1 MADIWDEV
9 EEVQEVQN
17 TPKQQPT
24 NDIWGEVEEVSTQ
37 PNLRLTGEVK
47 KYNESANPV
56 RNAIR
61 QIGRNTARFILPK
74 KAENWFLGSKE
85 DEEFLKKYNDDNVMS
100 YEDAAT
106 LYKQGLLSKDEFMK
120 NTGLRLKLD
129 SLKADAEYK
138 DVRNTNIGKGVVDIG
153 TAVIPF
159 GGGGKVA
166 TTVAG
171 KLTPY
176 LGKKIA
182 TEAAKGAIIGGKA
195 GLAHGVGYGLVDE
208 DINPLTQG
216 LVEGGIGLVG
226 GGLLGAGAGKLE
238 RTLRAKDIA
247 KRRATPIA
255 ERMTEVKPQVNQEVV
270 EQPIQQVDELA
281 ESVPQ
286 QTEQPKIN
294 LNTLKSNIRANK
306 FEQGN
311 LNDYMVVGKGKKG
324 YKSTIADPISY
335 DIEKSQR
342 DFNKIITEI
351 SKNPEK
357 LNDEAYLDDLQNRV
371 QQIIDRTP
379 YGETEEVSMPY
390 WEKFIK
396 AVDDGYNYNEFKLN
410 RGNKPQQL
418 EQVVPQTPDGYKR
431 LYRGLTQEYDPKYD
445 RAKLDNVNNYESWT
459 DNYDLAEAYGDNV
472 YYIDVPENSIA
483 KDIIDENPK
492 SMTYG
497 DRNLLYENDK
507 PVGIKNKSG
516 KEYLLYT
523 GHEEYPNIKYNKINK
538 PQQLD
543 EVIPEQVAEDTVEMV
558 SGETKTRSLP
568 QSVLEAKGT
577 PKEVKEIIKQDKP
590 TYQVM
595 HNQDLIKQATDEIA
609 GNFDNELIRL
619 SSAKDFD
626 ALDYEKSRQIAKN
639 LFGMGKYQQAVDL
652 IDNVSENATKKGQ
665 AIQALSLWSNMTP
678 EGAVYKAQKLVR
690 EYNKKHPKKQI
701 QLTDE
706 NIETIANLQQEALNT
721 TDELAKNQA
730 LARTAKYTADLIPK
744 EALQKLKAYRNIAM
758 LLNPK
763 TLGRNI
769 VGNVAFNTIDTGSK
783 GLASLIDRGLSKF
796 TGQRTRVAPQLGDY
810 FKGGLQGAKTGYQE
824 ALQGID
830 TRGLGQRFDLSSG
843 RTFQSKPMKALE
855 TALDVGLRVPDRA
868 FYEATFAESV
878 QNMMK
883 AQGLTEP
890 TQEILEQAERE
901 ALESVFQDKTKLSDF
916 ALGLRGG
923 INRIGTKDF
932 GLGDVLIPYAQTPA
946 NLTQQ
951 AINYSPLKPI
961 GLTSGALAKGVGS
974 GLKSAWDDRVLGF
987 IPNFKSGVKGGIE
1000 SLQDSAI
1007 NYFKDNQRQAS
1018 LDLARSLIGTGL
1030 IGGGY
1035 GLAKAGL
1042 TTPSQ
1047 FNENYTKNK
1056 KIREN
1061 LQPLGIR
1068 PDQIGDMWYAPFQPM
1083 SSPIATGT
1091 AMAYGENP
1099 LYAGLNTVVDQPY
1112 LQGVTRG
1119 LRDLQEGD
1127 WTKAATNVVASIPSQ
1142 FVPTFASQL
1151 AQSID
1156 PYQRET
1162 YDPNKLQ
1169 YGLNTAIAKIPFAS
1183 KTLPE
1188 KIDVTGQPIE
1198 RYSTKGGQKLF
1209 DIFLNPTFINKKT
1222 TDPVLSELKY
1232 IYDQT
1237 KETSHFMPSVDKK
1250 LEFTDVDGNLQNIVL
1265 TGREF
1270 SEYQRILGQRM
1281 YDEFNYVMDLPEYAN
1296 ADEYGKIE
1304 ILKKAKTLVKAEV
1317 DNEMWNKRNRNK
1329 KRSYTGG
1336 N

>member
-1 MADIWDEV
+1 MANIWDEV

-17 TPKQQPT
+17 TPQQQPT
-24 NDIWGEVEEVSTQ
+24 NDIWNEVEEVSTQ
-37 PNLRLTGEVK
+37 PVEEAPSPLLLTGEAK
-47 KYNESANPV
+47 KFEFHPVDFTKSLGKGFIHGVSSIGTGLGKRIANPIRRKLGKEELTDNEIENIYGKYLGLPEDKGAYKTGKV
-56 RNAIR
+56 VGEIAPYFLLPEARVAQLGTVGNAALTGAY
-61 QIGRNTARFILPK
+61 QGA
-74 KAENWFLGSKE
+74 LGSGLSSVAEKGFDAKE
-85 DEEFLKKYNDDNVMS
+85 NLKDI
-100 YEDAAT
+100 A
-106 LYKQGLLSKDEFMK
+106 
-120 NTGLRLKLD
+120 
-129 SLKADAEYK
+129 
-138 DVRNTNIGKGVVDIG
+138 IG
-153 TAVIPF
+153 TAV
-159 GGGGKVA
+159 GGALGGIAGKV
-166 TTVAG
+166 G
-171 KLTPY
+171 S
-176 LGKKIA
+176 
-182 TEAAKGAIIGGKA
+182 
-195 GLAHGVGYGLVDE
+195 
-208 DINPLTQG
+208 
-216 LVEGGIGLVG
+216 
-226 GGLLGAGAGKLE
+226 KLE
-238 RTLRAKDIA
+238 RMQRAKDIA
-247 KRRATPIA
+247 KRRATPLA
-255 ERMTEVKPQVNQEVV
+255 DRMTEEQLNRLTDPKV
-270 EQPIQQVDELA
+270 EQNKNAILDYETMPNSELDYRTLTDDELELLTRPNEPIQIETIQPEKSQINQQIADNINNKINNTLEKIKNHENTVLEINQKYGGIDNLRKELA
-281 ESVPQ
+281 MQMDEYGRVSDTDMQQIFDRYLAEQRELANDPYFDYASNIDRRTKKMSATWEKPPKKYTQQGQAQIEEVLPTTQEKNVVPTRSVQQFNDVVESVPQ
-286 QTEQPKIN
+286 Q
-294 LNTLKSNIRANK
+294 
-306 FEQGN
+306 
-311 LNDYMVVGKGKKG
+311 
-324 YKSTIADPISY
+324 
-335 DIEKSQR
+335 
-342 DFNKIITEI
+342 
-351 SKNPEK
+351 
-357 LNDEAYLDDLQNRV
+357 
-371 QQIIDRTP
+371 
-379 YGETEEVSMPY
+379 
-390 WEKFIK
+390 
-396 AVDDGYNYNEFKLN
+396 
-410 RGNKPQQL
+410 
-418 EQVVPQTPDGYKR
+418 
-431 LYRGLTQEYDPKYD
+431 
-445 RAKLDNVNNYESWT
+445 LDN
-459 DNYDLAEAYGDNV
+459 
-472 YYIDVPENSIA
+472 
-483 KDIIDENPK
+483 
-492 SMTYG
+492 
-497 DRNLLYENDK
+497 
-507 PVGIKNKSG
+507 
-516 KEYLLYT
+516 
-523 GHEEYPNIKYNKINK
+523 
-538 PQQLD
+538 
-543 EVIPEQVAEDTVEMV
+543 VIPEQVVEDTAKMV

-577 PKEVKEIIKQDKP
+577 PKEVKNIINENP
-590 TYQVM
+590 ATYEVLK
-595 HNQDLIKQATDEIA
+595 NKDLTAQASKELA

-721 TDELAKNQA
+721 TDEIAKNQA

-744 EALQKLKAYRNIAM
+744 EALQKLKAYRNISM

-769 VGNVAFNTIDTGSK
+769 VGNVVFNTADTISKAIASPID
-783 GLASLIDRGLSKF
+783 SLIGLT
-796 TGQRTRVAPQLGDY
+796 TGQKTRVAPQLGSY
-810 FKGGLQGAKTGYQE
+810 FKGGLQGLAKGSSE

-830 TRGLGQRFDLSSG
+830 TRGLGQRFDLGSG
-843 RTFQSKPMKALE
+843 RTFVGGNTERTTIADIINAQQGNKLDTTKQYFKELLPKSRLGQAITQRSLQPLKNIPSDLMNSLE
-855 TALDVGLRVPDRA
+855 TALDVGLRTPDRA

-883 AQGLTEP
+883 AQGLTKP

-901 ALESVFQDKTKLSDF
+901 ALESVFQDKSKLSDF

-923 INRIGTKDF
+923 INRLGTKDF

-951 AINYSPLKPI
+951 AINYSPLKPM
-961 GLTSGALAKGVGS
+961 GLTGGALAKGVGS

-1018 LDLARSLIGTGL
+1018 LDLARALAGSIL

-1047 FNENYTKNK
+1047 FDENYTKNK

-1068 PDQIGDMWYAPFQPM
+1068 PDQLGDMWYAPFQPM

-1142 FVPTFASQL
+1142 FMSTFAGQL
-1151 AQSID
+1151 AQTID

-1162 YDPNKLQ
+1162 YDPNKLK
-1169 YGLNTAIAKIPFAS
+1169 YGLNSAIAKVPFAS

-1237 KETSHFMPSVDKK
+1237 KETSHFMPSVYKK
-1250 LEFTDVDGNLQNIVL
+1250 LKFNDVDGNPQKIVL

-1270 SEYQRILGQRM
+1270 SEYQRRLGQRM

-1296 ADEYGKIE
+1296 ADEYGKIK
-1304 ILKKAKTLVKAEV
+1304 ILENAKKLVKAEV
-1317 DNEMWNKRNRNK
+1317 DNEMWNKRIRNK

>member
-1 MADIWDEV
+1 MAITITDEELDLFNKNGFTDDDVRATV
-9 EEVQEVQN
+9 ENYRSQGLDDNAIRAKVQSKIDSWNTHQN
-17 TPKQQPT
+17 VKQPINNTQV
-24 NDIWGEVEEVSTQ
+24 EVEEVSTQ

-106 LYKQGLLSKDEFMK
+106 LYKQGLISKDEFMK

-129 SLKADAEYK
+129 SLKADAEYR
-138 DVRNTNIGKGVVDIG
+138 DVRNTNIGKGAVDIG
-153 TAVIPF
+153 TAAIPF

-171 KLTPY
+171 TLTPY
-176 LGKKIA
+176 LGRKIA
-182 TEAAKGAIIGGKA
+182 TEAAKGAVIGSKA

-216 LVEGGIGLVG
+216 LVEGGIGTVG
-226 GGLLGAGAGKLE
+226 GGLLGVGAGKLE

-247 KRRATPIA
+247 KRRTTPLA
-255 ERMTEVKPQVNQEVV
+255 DRMTEEQLERFTRPEIKPSQYGVSEINTEQNKAIAEQMQKSIQAEEELLREYKTVRADLVKKYGSVENLKAQAVKDLPDETQYGMVSEAINDYRNLIAYEQELGNARYISTNIKPTSTREGVIVENISKGTKQQPVKKVAQQPQV
-270 EQPIQQVDELA
+270 A
-281 ESVPQ
+281 
-286 QTEQPKIN
+286 
-294 LNTLKSNIRANK
+294 
-306 FEQGN
+306 
-311 LNDYMVVGKGKKG
+311 
-324 YKSTIADPISY
+324 
-335 DIEKSQR
+335 
-342 DFNKIITEI
+342 
-351 SKNPEK
+351 
-357 LNDEAYLDDLQNRV
+357 
-371 QQIIDRTP
+371 
-379 YGETEEVSMPY
+379 
-390 WEKFIK
+390 
-396 AVDDGYNYNEFKLN
+396 
-410 RGNKPQQL
+410 
-418 EQVVPQTPDGYKR
+418 
-431 LYRGLTQEYDPKYD
+431 
-445 RAKLDNVNNYESWT
+445 
-459 DNYDLAEAYGDNV
+459 
-472 YYIDVPENSIA
+472 
-483 KDIIDENPK
+483 
-492 SMTYG
+492 
-497 DRNLLYENDK
+497 
-507 PVGIKNKSG
+507 
-516 KEYLLYT
+516 
-523 GHEEYPNIKYNKINK
+523 
-538 PQQLD
+538 QQLD
-543 EVIPEQVAEDTVEMV
+543 EVIPKQVAEDTTKMV

-577 PKEVKEIIKQDKP
+577 PKEVKEIIKQDVP

-609 GNFDNELIRL
+609 SNFDDELIRL

-639 LFGMGKYQQAVDL
+639 LFSMGKYQQAVDL

-721 TDELAKNQA
+721 TDEIAKNQA
-730 LARTAKYTADLIPK
+730 LARTAKYTTDLIPK

-810 FKGGLQGAKTGYQE
+810 FKGGLQGAKTGYKE

-830 TRGLGQRFDLSSG
+830 TRGLGQRFDLNSG
-843 RTFQSKPMKALE
+843 RTFQSKPMQALE
-855 TALDVGLRVPDRA
+855 TVLDVGLRVPDRA

-901 ALESVFQDKTKLSDF
+901 ALESVFQDKTMLSDF

-951 AINYSPLKPI
+951 AINYSPL
-961 GLTSGALAKGVGS
+961 GALKGVYNLSQG
-974 GLKSAWDDRVLGF
+974 
-987 IPNFKSGVKGGIE
+987 
-1000 SLQDSAI
+1000 
-1007 NYFKDNQRQAS
+1007 NQRQAS

-1047 FNENYTKNK
+1047 FDENYTKNK

-1142 FVPTFASQL
+1142 FVPTFAGQL

-1169 YGLNTAIAKIPFAS
+1169 YGLNSAIAKVPFAS

-1250 LEFTDVDGNLQNIVL
+1250 LEFTDVDGNPQKIVL

-1270 SEYQRILGQRM
+1270 SEYQRRLGQRM

-1296 ADEYGKIE
+1296 ADEYGKIK
-1304 ILKKAKTLVKAEV
+1304 ILENAKKLVKAEV

>member
-1 MADIWDEV
+1 MANIWDEV
-9 EEVQEVQN
+9 EEVQEAQN
-17 TPKQQPT
+17 NPQQQPT
-24 NDIWGEVEEVSTQ
+24 NDIWGEVEEVSMQ
-37 PNLRLTGEVK
+37 PVEQATPVLTGGIEQKVIPNWDKKGRIYYTDEQGNRIKSNVPLSRKIGNKLRATGYNVK
-47 KYNESANPV
+47 DWLTTDVGEKAKERRKAVAMLVSAPLG
-56 RNAIR
+56 
-61 QIGRNTARFILPK
+61 IGRGITGMALSGG
-74 KAENWFLGSKE
+74 LGSGVYSGSE
-85 DEEFLKKYNDDNVMS
+85 QAIEGEFKP
-100 YEDAAT
+100 
-106 LYKQGLLSKDEFMK
+106 KQLL
-120 NTGLRLKLD
+120 
-129 SLKADAEYK
+129 A
-138 DVRNTNIGKGVVDIG
+138 DIG
-153 TAVIPF
+153 IGAGL
-159 GGGGKVA
+159 GGALGLGGKYIAKPIIDKIAKGKVA
-166 TTVAG
+166 
-171 KLTPY
+171 
-176 LGKKIA
+176 
-182 TEAAKGAIIGGKA
+182 KA
-195 GLAHGVGYGLVDE
+195 
-208 DINPLTQG
+208 
-216 LVEGGIGLVG
+216 
-226 GGLLGAGAGKLE
+226 
-238 RTLRAKDIA
+238 
-247 KRRATPIA
+247 
-255 ERMTEVKPQVNQEVV
+255 KPQVNQEVI
-270 EQPIQQVDELA
+270 EQPIQQIDDVIEETVPIQQVDEVV

-286 QTEQPKIN
+286 Q
-294 LNTLKSNIRANK
+294 
-306 FEQGN
+306 
-311 LNDYMVVGKGKKG
+311 
-324 YKSTIADPISY
+324 
-335 DIEKSQR
+335 
-342 DFNKIITEI
+342 
-351 SKNPEK
+351 
-357 LNDEAYLDDLQNRV
+357 LDD
-371 QQIIDRTP
+371 
-379 YGETEEVSMPY
+379 
-390 WEKFIK
+390 
-396 AVDDGYNYNEFKLN
+396 
-410 RGNKPQQL
+410 
-418 EQVVPQTPDGYKR
+418 
-431 LYRGLTQEYDPKYD
+431 
-445 RAKLDNVNNYESWT
+445 
-459 DNYDLAEAYGDNV
+459 
-472 YYIDVPENSIA
+472 
-483 KDIIDENPK
+483 
-492 SMTYG
+492 
-497 DRNLLYENDK
+497 
-507 PVGIKNKSG
+507 
-516 KEYLLYT
+516 
-523 GHEEYPNIKYNKINK
+523 
-538 PQQLD
+538 
-543 EVIPEQVAEDTVEMV
+543 VIPEQVVEDTVKIV

-577 PKEVKEIIKQDKP
+577 PKEVKEIIKQDMP

-595 HNQDLIKQATDEIA
+595 HNKDLIKQATDEIA

-706 NIETIANLQQEALNT
+706 NIETIASLQQEALNT

-769 VGNVAFNTIDTGSK
+769 VGNLVFNTADTISKAIASPID
-783 GLASLIDRGLSKF
+783 SLIGLT
-796 TGQRTRVAPQLGDY
+796 TGQKTRVAPQLGSY
-810 FKGGLQGAKTGYQE
+810 FKGGLQGLLKGSSE

-843 RTFQSKPMKALE
+843 RTFVGGNTERTTIADIINAQQGNKLDTTKQYFQELLPKSRIGQAITQRSLQPLKQIPSDFMNSLE
-855 TALDVGLRVPDRA
+855 TALDIGLRPPDRA

-883 AQGLTEP
+883 ASEP
-890 TQEILEQAERE
+890 QREIARAELQKKLARAKSEKSIERINKKLSELDIPSRKILEQAERE
-901 ALESVFQDKTKLSDF
+901 ALESVFQDKSMLSDF

-923 INRIGTKDF
+923 INRLGTKDF

-951 AINYSPLKPI
+951 AINYSPL
-961 GLTSGALAKGVGS
+961 GALKGVYNLSQG
-974 GLKSAWDDRVLGF
+974 
-987 IPNFKSGVKGGIE
+987 
-1000 SLQDSAI
+1000 
-1007 NYFKDNQRQAS
+1007 NQRQAS

-1047 FNENYTKNK
+1047 FDENYTKNK

-1068 PDQIGDMWYAPFQPM
+1068 PDQLGDMWYAPFQPM

-1142 FVPTFASQL
+1142 FVPTFAGQL

-1169 YGLNTAIAKIPFAS
+1169 YGLNTAIAKVPFAS

-1250 LEFTDVDGNLQNIVL
+1250 LEFVDVDGNPQKIVL

-1270 SEYQRILGQRM
+1270 SEYQRRLGQRM

-1296 ADEYGKIE
+1296 ADEYGKIK
-1304 ILKKAKTLVKAEV
+1304 ILENAKKLVKAEV

>member
-1 MADIWDEV
+1 MANIWDDV
-9 EEVQEVQN
+9 EEIQN
-17 TPKQQPT
+17 TPQQQPT

-37 PNLRLTGEVK
+37 PVEQATPVLTGGIEQKVIPNWDK
-47 KYNESANPV
+47 KGRIYYTDEQGNRIKSNVPLSRKISNQLRATGYNIKDWLTTDVGEKAKERRKAVAMLVSAPLG
-56 RNAIR
+56 
-61 QIGRNTARFILPK
+61 IGRGITGMALSGG
-74 KAENWFLGSKE
+74 LGSGTYSGAEQLIDTGKISPMQT
-85 DEEFLKKYNDDNVMS
+85 LKDT
-100 YEDAAT
+100 AIGA
-106 LYKQGLLSKDEFMK
+106 GLGGAL
-120 NTGLRLKLD
+120 GL
-129 SLKADAEYK
+129 
-138 DVRNTNIGKGVVDIG
+138 
-153 TAVIPF
+153 
-159 GGGGKVA
+159 GGKYIA
-166 TTVAG
+166 
-171 KLTPY
+171 KPIID
-176 LGKKIA
+176 KIA
-182 TEAAKGAIIGGKA
+182 KGKVTKA
-195 GLAHGVGYGLVDE
+195 
-208 DINPLTQG
+208 
-216 LVEGGIGLVG
+216 
-226 GGLLGAGAGKLE
+226 
-238 RTLRAKDIA
+238 
-247 KRRATPIA
+247 
-255 ERMTEVKPQVNQEVV
+255 KPQVNQEVI
-270 EQPIQQVDELA
+270 EQPIQQVDEVV

-311 LNDYMVVGKGKKG
+311 LKDYMVVNKGKKG

-335 DIEKSQR
+335 DVENSQR
-342 DFNKIITEI
+342 DFNRIITEI

-357 LNDEAYLDDLQNRV
+357 LNEVGYLDELENRV

-379 YGETEEVSMPY
+379 YGETEEVAMPY
-390 WEKFIK
+390 WEKLWK
-396 AVDDGYNYNEFKLN
+396 AVDDGNNYNEFKLN
-410 RGNKPQQL
+410 
-418 EQVVPQTPDGYKR
+418 
-431 LYRGLTQEYDPKYD
+431 
-445 RAKLDNVNNYESWT
+445 
-459 DNYDLAEAYGDNV
+459 
-472 YYIDVPENSIA
+472 
-483 KDIIDENPK
+483 
-492 SMTYG
+492 
-497 DRNLLYENDK
+497 
-507 PVGIKNKSG
+507 SG
-516 KEYLLYT
+516 K
-523 GHEEYPNIKYNKINK
+523 KS
-538 PQQLD
+538 QQLD
-543 EVIPEQVAEDTVEMV
+543 EVIPEQVVEDTAKMV

-577 PKEVKEIIKQDKP
+577 PKEVKKIIKQDMP

-609 GNFDNELIRL
+609 SNFDDELIRL

-744 EALQKLKAYRNIAM
+744 EALQKLKAYRNISM

-769 VGNVAFNTIDTGSK
+769 VGNLVFNTADTISKAIASPID
-783 GLASLIDRGLSKF
+783 SLIGLT
-796 TGQRTRVAPQLGDY
+796 TGQKTRVAPQLGSY
-810 FKGGLQGAKTGYQE
+810 FKGGLQGLVKGSSE

-830 TRGLGQRFDLSSG
+830 TRGLGQRFDLGSG
-843 RTFQSKPMKALE
+843 RTFVGGNTERTTIADIINAQQGNKLDTTKQYFQELLPKSRIGQAITQRSLQPLKNIPSDLMNSLE
-855 TALDVGLRVPDRA
+855 TSLDIGLRTPDRA

-878 QNMMK
+878 ENMMK
-883 AQGLTEP
+883 ASESQREIARAELQKKLARAKSEKSIERINKQLSELDIP
-890 TQEILEQAERE
+890 TQEILEQAEQE
-901 ALESVFQDKTKLSDF
+901 ALESVFQDKSMLSDF

-951 AINYSPLKPI
+951 AINYSPL
-961 GLTSGALAKGVGS
+961 GALKGIYNLSQG
-974 GLKSAWDDRVLGF
+974 
-987 IPNFKSGVKGGIE
+987 
-1000 SLQDSAI
+1000 
-1007 NYFKDNQRQAS
+1007 NQRQAS

-1047 FNENYTKNK
+1047 FDENYTKNK

-1068 PDQIGDMWYAPFQPM
+1068 PDQLGDMWYAPFQPM

-1156 PYQRET
+1156 SYQRET

-1188 KIDVTGQPIE
+1188 KIDVTGQPVE

-1250 LEFTDVDGNLQNIVL
+1250 LEFTDVDGNPQKIVL

-1270 SEYQRILGQRM
+1270 SEYQRRLGQRM

-1296 ADEYGKIE
+1296 ADEYGKIK
-1304 ILKKAKTLVKAEV
+1304 ILENAKKLVKAEV

>member
-1 MADIWDEV
+1 MANIWDEV
-9 EEVQEVQN
+9 EEIKEVQN
-17 TPKQQPT
+17 TPQQQPT
-24 NDIWGEVEEVSTQ
+24 NDIWSDVEEVKTQ
-37 PNLRLTGEVK
+37 PIK
-47 KYNESANPV
+47 QPV
-56 RNAIR
+56 RQTRTYPNQPIKNMTEEEFKKNVDKIYDIPQVDMPQRGVLVNSDGVIQGGVEQKVIPNWDKKGRIYYTDEQGNRIKSNVPLSRKIGNQLRATGYNIKDWLTTDVGEKAKER
-61 QIGRNTARFILPK
+61 RKAVAMLVSAPLGIGRGITGMALSGG
-74 KAENWFLGSKE
+74 LGSGVYSGAE
-85 DEEFLKKYNDDNVMS
+85 QAIEGEFKP
-100 YEDAAT
+100 
-106 LYKQGLLSKDEFMK
+106 KQLL
-120 NTGLRLKLD
+120 
-129 SLKADAEYK
+129 A
-138 DVRNTNIGKGVVDIG
+138 DIG
-153 TAVIPF
+153 IGAGL
-159 GGGGKVA
+159 GGALGLGGKYIAKPIIDKIAKGKVA
-166 TTVAG
+166 
-171 KLTPY
+171 
-176 LGKKIA
+176 
-182 TEAAKGAIIGGKA
+182 KA
-195 GLAHGVGYGLVDE
+195 
-208 DINPLTQG
+208 
-216 LVEGGIGLVG
+216 
-226 GGLLGAGAGKLE
+226 
-238 RTLRAKDIA
+238 
-247 KRRATPIA
+247 
-255 ERMTEVKPQVNQEVV
+255 KPQVNQEVI
-270 EQPIQQVDELA
+270 EQPVQQVDEVV

-286 QTEQPKIN
+286 QIEQPKVN

-311 LNDYMVVGKGKKG
+311 LKDYMVVGKGKKG

-335 DIEKSQR
+335 DVENSQR
-342 DFNKIITEI
+342 DFNRIITEI

-357 LNDEAYLDDLQNRV
+357 LNEAGYLDELENRV

-379 YGETEEVSMPY
+379 YGETEEVAMPY
-390 WEKFIK
+390 WEKLWK
-396 AVDDGYNYNEFKLN
+396 AVDDGNNYNKFKLN
-410 RGNKPQQL
+410 
-418 EQVVPQTPDGYKR
+418 
-431 LYRGLTQEYDPKYD
+431 
-445 RAKLDNVNNYESWT
+445 
-459 DNYDLAEAYGDNV
+459 
-472 YYIDVPENSIA
+472 
-483 KDIIDENPK
+483 
-492 SMTYG
+492 
-497 DRNLLYENDK
+497 
-507 PVGIKNKSG
+507 SG
-516 KEYLLYT
+516 
-523 GHEEYPNIKYNKINK
+523 NK

-543 EVIPEQVAEDTVEMV
+543 EVIPEQVVEDTAKMV

-577 PKEVKEIIKQDKP
+577 PKEVKEIIKQDMP

-595 HNQDLIKQATDEIA
+595 HNQDLIKQATDEIT

-639 LFGMGKYQQAVDL
+639 LFSMGKYQQAVDL

-690 EYNKKHPKKQI
+690 EYNKKHLKKQI
-701 QLTDE
+701 KLTDK

-730 LARTAKYTADLIPK
+730 LARSAKYISELVPK
-744 EALQKLKAYRNIAM
+744 NALQKLKAYRNIAL

-769 VGNVAFNTIDTGSK
+769 VGNALFNAIDTGAK
-783 GLASLIDRGLSKF
+783 ALAVPIDRAIGLIPDNRFFNTVAK
-796 TGQRTRVAPQLGDY
+796 TRVAPSLKTYG
-810 FKGGLQGAKTGYQE
+810 KGLVEGAKTGYQE

-830 TRGLGQRFDLSSG
+830 TRGLGQRFDLGSG
-843 RTFQSKPMKALE
+843 RTFQSKPMQALE
-855 TALDVGLRVPDRA
+855 TVLDVGLRTPDRA

-883 AQGLTEP
+883 VQGLTKP
-890 TQEILEQAERE
+890 TQEILEQAEQE
-901 ALESVFQDKTKLSDF
+901 ALEAVFQNQSKLSDA
-916 ALGLRGG
+916 ALKTRRAL
-923 INRIGTKDF
+923 NTLGTNDF

-946 NLTQQ
+946 NLAQQ
-951 AINYSPLKPI
+951 GINYSPF
-961 GLTSGALAKGVGS
+961 GAIKGIANLAQG
-974 GLKSAWDDRVLGF
+974 
-987 IPNFKSGVKGGIE
+987 
-1000 SLQDSAI
+1000 
-1007 NYFKDNQRQAS
+1007 NQRQAS
-1018 LDLARSLIGTGL
+1018 LDFARSLLGTGL

-1035 GLAKAGL
+1035 GLSKAGL
-1042 TTPSQ
+1042 MTPSQ
-1047 FNENYTKNK
+1047 FDENYQTNK

-1068 PDQIGDMWYAPFQPM
+1068 PDQLGDMWYAPFQPM
-1083 SSPIATGT
+1083 SIPLAVGN
-1091 AMAYGENP
+1091 AAAYGKDP
-1099 LYAGLNTVVDQPY
+1099 LQAGINTVVDLPF
-1112 LQGVTRG
+1112 LQGISRG
-1119 LRDLQEGD
+1119 LRDLQEGNY
-1127 WTKAATNVVASIPSQ
+1127 AQAGINVASSIPSQ
-1142 FVPTFASQL
+1142 FVPTLGSQFAQT
-1151 AQSID
+1151 ID

-1169 YGLNTAIAKIPFAS
+1169 YGLNTAIAKVPFAS

-1250 LEFTDVDGNLQNIVL
+1250 LEFTDVDGNPQKIVL

-1270 SEYQRILGQRM
+1270 SEYQRRLGQRM

-1296 ADEYGKIE
+1296 ADEYGKIK
-1304 ILKKAKTLVKAEV
+1304 ILENAKKLVKAEV

>member
-1 MADIWDEV
+1 MANIWDEV

-17 TPKQQPT
+17 TPQQQPT

-37 PNLRLTGEVK
+37 PNLKLTGEVK
-47 KYNESANPV
+47 KYNENANPV

-106 LYKQGLLSKDEFMK
+106 LYKQGLISKDEFMK

-129 SLKADAEYK
+129 SLKADAEYR
-138 DVRNTNIGKGVVDIG
+138 DVRNTNIGKGAVDIG
-153 TAVIPF
+153 TAAIPF

-195 GLAHGVGYGLVDE
+195 GLVHGVGYGLVDE

-238 RTLRAKDIA
+238 RMQRAKDIA
-247 KRRATPIA
+247 KRRQIPLAD
-255 ERMTEVKPQVNQEVV
+255 RMTEEQLERFTRPEIKPSQYGVSEINTEQNKAIAEQMQKSIQAEEELLREYKTVRADLVKKYGSVENLKAQAVKDLPDETQYGMVSEAINDYRNLIAYEQELGNARYISTNIKPTSTREGVIVENISKGTKQQPVEKVAQQPQV
-270 EQPIQQVDELA
+270 A
-281 ESVPQ
+281 
-286 QTEQPKIN
+286 
-294 LNTLKSNIRANK
+294 
-306 FEQGN
+306 
-311 LNDYMVVGKGKKG
+311 
-324 YKSTIADPISY
+324 
-335 DIEKSQR
+335 
-342 DFNKIITEI
+342 
-351 SKNPEK
+351 
-357 LNDEAYLDDLQNRV
+357 
-371 QQIIDRTP
+371 
-379 YGETEEVSMPY
+379 
-390 WEKFIK
+390 
-396 AVDDGYNYNEFKLN
+396 
-410 RGNKPQQL
+410 
-418 EQVVPQTPDGYKR
+418 
-431 LYRGLTQEYDPKYD
+431 
-445 RAKLDNVNNYESWT
+445 
-459 DNYDLAEAYGDNV
+459 
-472 YYIDVPENSIA
+472 
-483 KDIIDENPK
+483 
-492 SMTYG
+492 
-497 DRNLLYENDK
+497 
-507 PVGIKNKSG
+507 
-516 KEYLLYT
+516 
-523 GHEEYPNIKYNKINK
+523 
-538 PQQLD
+538 QQLD
-543 EVIPEQVAEDTVEMV
+543 EVIPEQVVEDTAKMV
-558 SGETKTRSLP
+558 SRETKTRSLP

-577 PKEVKEIIKQDKP
+577 PKEVKEIIKQDMP

-609 GNFDNELIRL
+609 NNFDNELIRL

-701 QLTDE
+701 QLTNE

-843 RTFQSKPMKALE
+843 RTFQSKPMQALE
-855 TALDVGLRVPDRA
+855 TVLDVGLRVPDRA

-883 AQGLTEP
+883 AQGLTKP
-890 TQEILEQAERE
+890 TQEILEQAEQE
-901 ALESVFQDKTKLSDF
+901 ALESVFQNKSMLSDF

-961 GLTSGALAKGVGS
+961 GLTSGALAKGIGS
-974 GLKSAWDDRVLGF
+974 GLKSAWDDRVLGV
-987 IPNFKSGVKGGIE
+987 IPNIKSGAKNTIE

-1018 LDLARSLIGTGL
+1018 LDLARALAGSILIGS
-1030 IGGGY
+1030 GY

-1047 FNENYTKNK
+1047 FDENYTKNK

-1068 PDQIGDMWYAPFQPM
+1068 PDQLGDMWYAPFQPM

-1142 FVPTFASQL
+1142 FVPTLASQF

-1250 LEFTDVDGNLQNIVL
+1250 LEFTDIDGNPQKIVL

-1270 SEYQRILGQRM
+1270 SEYQRRLGQRM

>member
-1 MADIWDEV
+1 MANIWDEV

-17 TPKQQPT
+17 TPQQQPT

-37 PNLRLTGEVK
+37 PVEQATPVLTGGIEQKVIPNWDK
-47 KYNESANPV
+47 KGRIYYTDEQGNRIKSNVPLSRKIGNQLRATGYNIKDWLTTDVGEKAKERRKAVAMLVSAPLG
-56 RNAIR
+56 
-61 QIGRNTARFILPK
+61 IGRGITGMALSGG
-74 KAENWFLGSKE
+74 LGSGVYSGSE
-85 DEEFLKKYNDDNVMS
+85 QAIEGEFKP
-100 YEDAAT
+100 
-106 LYKQGLLSKDEFMK
+106 KQLL
-120 NTGLRLKLD
+120 
-129 SLKADAEYK
+129 A
-138 DVRNTNIGKGVVDIG
+138 DIG
-153 TAVIPF
+153 IGAGL
-159 GGGGKVA
+159 GGVLGLGGKYVA
-166 TTVAG
+166 
-171 KLTPY
+171 KPIID
-176 LGKKIA
+176 KIA
-182 TEAAKGAIIGGKA
+182 KGKVTKA
-195 GLAHGVGYGLVDE
+195 
-208 DINPLTQG
+208 
-216 LVEGGIGLVG
+216 
-226 GGLLGAGAGKLE
+226 
-238 RTLRAKDIA
+238 
-247 KRRATPIA
+247 
-255 ERMTEVKPQVNQEVV
+255 KPQVNQEVV
-270 EQPIQQVDELA
+270 EEPIQQIDDVIEEAVPIQQIDEVV

-311 LNDYMVVGKGKKG
+311 LKDYMVVGKGKKG

-335 DIEKSQR
+335 DIKKSQR

-357 LNDEAYLDDLQNRV
+357 LNEAGYLDELENRV

-379 YGETEEVSMPY
+379 YGETEEVAMPY
-390 WEKFIK
+390 WEKLWK

-418 EQVVPQTPDGYKR
+418 D
-431 LYRGLTQEYDPKYD
+431 
-445 RAKLDNVNNYESWT
+445 A
-459 DNYDLAEAYGDNV
+459 
-472 YYIDVPENSIA
+472 
-483 KDIIDENPK
+483 
-492 SMTYG
+492 
-497 DRNLLYENDK
+497 
-507 PVGIKNKSG
+507 
-516 KEYLLYT
+516 
-523 GHEEYPNIKYNKINK
+523 
-538 PQQLD
+538 
-543 EVIPEQVAEDTVEMV
+543 VIPEQVVEDTVEMV

-577 PKEVKEIIKQDKP
+577 PKEVKDIIKQDMP

-639 LFGMGKYQQAVDL
+639 LFSMGKYQQAVDL

-721 TDELAKNQA
+721 TDEIAKNQA
-730 LARTAKYTADLIPK
+730 LARTAKYTTDLIPK

-796 TGQRTRVAPQLGDY
+796 TGQRTRVAPQLGNY

-830 TRGLGQRFDLSSG
+830 TRGLGQRFDLNSG
-843 RTFQSKPMKALE
+843 RTFQSKPMQALE

-878 QNMMK
+878 ENMMK
-883 AQGLTEP
+883 AQGLTKP

-901 ALESVFQDKTKLSDF
+901 ALESVFQDKSKLSDF

-951 AINYSPLKPI
+951 AINYSPLKPM
-961 GLTSGALAKGVGS
+961 GLTGGALAKSIGS
-974 GLKSAWDDRVLGF
+974 GLKSSWDDRVLGV
-987 IPNFKSGVKGGIE
+987 IPNLKSGVKGSIE

-1047 FNENYTKNK
+1047 FDENYTKNK

-1068 PDQIGDMWYAPFQPM
+1068 PDQLGDMWYAPFQPM

-1162 YDPNKLQ
+1162 YDPNKLR
-1169 YGLNTAIAKIPFAS
+1169 YGLNSAIAKVPFAS

-1222 TDPVLSELKY
+1222 ADPVLSELKY

-1250 LEFTDVDGNLQNIVL
+1250 LEFVDVEGNPQKIVL

-1270 SEYQRILGQRM
+1270 SEYQRRLGQRM

-1296 ADEYGKIE
+1296 ADEYGKIK
-1304 ILKKAKTLVKAEV
+1304 ILENAKKLVKAEV

>member
-1 MADIWDEV
+1 MANIWDEV
-9 EEVQEVQN
+9 EEVQEVKN
-17 TPKQQPT
+17 TPQQQPT

-37 PNLRLTGEVK
+37 PDLRLTGEVK
-47 KYNESANPV
+47 KYNVSANPI
-56 RNAIR
+56 RNAVS
-61 QIGRNTARFILPK
+61 QFSRNTARFILPK
-74 KAENWFLGSKE
+74 KVENWFLGSKE

-100 YEDAAT
+100 YEDAAN

-120 NTGLRLKLD
+120 NTGLRLRLD
-129 SLKADAEYK
+129 SLKADAEYR

-153 TAVIPF
+153 TAAIPF
-159 GGGGKVA
+159 GGAGKVS

-176 LGKKIA
+176 LNRKIA
-182 TEAAKGAIIGGKA
+182 TEATKGAVIGGKA
-195 GLAHGVGYGLVDE
+195 GLVHGVGYGLVDE
-208 DINPLTQG
+208 DINPFTQG

-247 KRRATPIA
+247 KRRTTPLA
-255 ERMTEVKPQVNQEVV
+255 ERMTEAKPQVSQEVV
-270 EQPIQQVDELA
+270 EQPIQQVDEVV
-281 ESVPQ
+281 EPQ
-286 QTEQPKIN
+286 QLKLNEQEN
-294 LNTLKSNIRANK
+294 LLKSISLEEWLSKPRVFEDKPRKMSLDEWRSANGYKVPLEDTLDKVRAPKGNTKTNKKYTNKILDENRENYNESLEKYNELDKEGKIPLVRNSVTYKADGSDSDVILAKAKMAWKRANK
-306 FEQGN
+306 NNSNINTNEN
-311 LNDYMVVGKGKKG
+311 T
-324 YKSTIADPISY
+324 SIIP
-335 DIEKSQR
+335 E
-342 DFNKIITEI
+342 KIIEQVTKK
-351 SKNPEK
+351 S
-357 LNDEAYLDDLQNRV
+357 DDL
-371 QQIIDRTP
+371 
-379 YGETEEVSMPY
+379 
-390 WEKFIK
+390 
-396 AVDDGYNYNEFKLN
+396 
-410 RGNKPQQL
+410 
-418 EQVVPQTPDGYKR
+418 
-431 LYRGLTQEYDPKYD
+431 
-445 RAKLDNVNNYESWT
+445 
-459 DNYDLAEAYGDNV
+459 
-472 YYIDVPENSIA
+472 
-483 KDIIDENPK
+483 
-492 SMTYG
+492 
-497 DRNLLYENDK
+497 
-507 PVGIKNKSG
+507 
-516 KEYLLYT
+516 
-523 GHEEYPNIKYNKINK
+523 
-538 PQQLD
+538 
-543 EVIPEQVAEDTVEMV
+543 IPEQVVEDTAKMV

-568 QSVLEAKGT
+568 QSVLGAKGT
-577 PKEVKEIIKQDKP
+577 PKEVKKIINENP
-590 TYQVM
+590 ATYEVLK
-595 HNQDLIKQATDEIA
+595 NKDLTAQANKELA

-652 IDNVSENATKKGQ
+652 IDNVSENATKKGR

-706 NIETIANLQQEALNT
+706 NIETIASLQQEALNT

-769 VGNVAFNTIDTGSK
+769 VGNVGFNTIDTGAAK
-783 GLASLIDRGLSKF
+783 GLANWIDTGISKF
-796 TGQRTRVAPQLGDY
+796 TGQKTRVAPQLGDY

-843 RTFQSKPMKALE
+843 RTFQSKPMQALE
-855 TALDVGLRVPDRA
+855 TVLDVGLRVPDRA

-901 ALESVFQDKTKLSDF
+901 ALESVFQNKSMLSDF

-1018 LDLARSLIGTGL
+1018 LDLARSLIGSGL

-1047 FNENYTKNK
+1047 FDENYTKNK

-1068 PDQIGDMWYAPFQPM
+1068 PDQLGDMWYAPFQPM

-1162 YDPNKLQ
+1162 YDPNKLR
-1169 YGLNTAIAKIPFAS
+1169 YGLNSAIAKVPFAS

-1250 LEFTDVDGNLQNIVL
+1250 LEFTDVDGNPQKIVL

-1270 SEYQRILGQRM
+1270 SEYQRRLGQGM

>member
-1 MADIWDEV
+1 MNEFGFVADNEI
-9 EEVQEVQN
+9 
-17 TPKQQPT
+17 
-24 NDIWGEVEEVSTQ
+24 NDNFGFVADDEEVSTQ
-37 PNLRLTGEVK
+37 PVEQATPVLTGGIEQKVIPNWDKKGRIYYTDEQGNRIKSNVPLSRKIGNQLRATGYNVK
-47 KYNESANPV
+47 DWLTTDVGEKAKERRKAVAMLVSAPLG
-56 RNAIR
+56 
-61 QIGRNTARFILPK
+61 IGRGITGMALSGG
-74 KAENWFLGSKE
+74 LGSGVYSGAE
-85 DEEFLKKYNDDNVMS
+85 QAIEGEFKP
-100 YEDAAT
+100 
-106 LYKQGLLSKDEFMK
+106 KQLL
-120 NTGLRLKLD
+120 
-129 SLKADAEYK
+129 A
-138 DVRNTNIGKGVVDIG
+138 DIG
-153 TAVIPF
+153 IGAGL
-159 GGGGKVA
+159 GGALGLGGKYIAKPIIDKIAKGKVA
-166 TTVAG
+166 
-171 KLTPY
+171 K
-176 LGKKIA
+176 
-182 TEAAKGAIIGGKA
+182 
-195 GLAHGVGYGLVDE
+195 
-208 DINPLTQG
+208 
-216 LVEGGIGLVG
+216 
-226 GGLLGAGAGKLE
+226 
-238 RTLRAKDIA
+238 
-247 KRRATPIA
+247 
-255 ERMTEVKPQVNQEVV
+255 VKPQVSQEVI
-270 EQPIQQVDELA
+270 EQPIQQVDEVV
-281 ESVPQ
+281 ES
-286 QTEQPKIN
+286 
-294 LNTLKSNIRANK
+294 
-306 FEQGN
+306 
-311 LNDYMVVGKGKKG
+311 
-324 YKSTIADPISY
+324 
-335 DIEKSQR
+335 
-342 DFNKIITEI
+342 
-351 SKNPEK
+351 
-357 LNDEAYLDDLQNRV
+357 
-371 QQIIDRTP
+371 
-379 YGETEEVSMPY
+379 
-390 WEKFIK
+390 
-396 AVDDGYNYNEFKLN
+396 
-410 RGNKPQQL
+410 
-418 EQVVPQTPDGYKR
+418 VPQTPDGYKR

-445 RAKLDNVNNYESWT
+445 RTKLDNANNYESWT

-472 YYIDVPENSIA
+472 YYIDIPENSIA

-543 EVIPEQVAEDTVEMV
+543 EVIPEQVVEDTAKIV

-568 QSVLEAKGT
+568 QSVLEAKGA
-577 PKEVKEIIKQDKP
+577 PKEVKEIIKENP
-590 TYQVM
+590 ATYEVLK
-595 HNQDLIKQATDEIA
+595 NKDLTAQASKELA

-639 LFGMGKYQQAVDL
+639 LFSMGKYQQAVDL

-769 VGNVAFNTIDTGSK
+769 VGNVVFNTIDTGSK

-796 TGQRTRVAPQLGDY
+796 TGQRTRVAPQLVDY
-810 FKGGLQGAKTGYQE
+810 FKGGLQGAETGFKE

-830 TRGLGQRFDLSSG
+830 TRGLGQRFDLNSG
-843 RTFQSKPMKALE
+843 RTFQSKPMQALE

-883 AQGLTEP
+883 AQGLTKP

-901 ALESVFQDKTKLSDF
+901 ALESVFQNKSMLSDF

-923 INRIGTKDF
+923 INRIGTKEF

-951 AINYSPLKPI
+951 AINYSPL
-961 GLTSGALAKGVGS
+961 GALKGIYNLSQG
-974 GLKSAWDDRVLGF
+974 
-987 IPNFKSGVKGGIE
+987 
-1000 SLQDSAI
+1000 
-1007 NYFKDNQRQAS
+1007 NQRQAS

-1047 FNENYTKNK
+1047 FDENYTKNK

-1068 PDQIGDMWYAPFQPM
+1068 PDQLGDMWYAPFQPM

-1127 WTKAATNVVASIPSQ
+1127 WTKATTNVVASIPSQ
-1142 FVPTFASQL
+1142 FVPTLASQF

-1169 YGLNTAIAKIPFAS
+1169 YGLNSAIAKIPFAS

-1250 LEFTDVDGNLQNIVL
+1250 LEFTDVDGNPQKIVL

-1270 SEYQRILGQRM
+1270 SEYQRRLGQRM

-1296 ADEYGKIE
+1296 ADEYGKIK
-1304 ILKKAKTLVKAEV
+1304 ILENAKKLVKAEV

>member
-1 MADIWDEV
+1 MANIWDEV

-17 TPKQQPT
+17 TPQQQHT

-37 PNLRLTGEVK
+37 PVEQATPVLTGGVEQKVIPNWDKKGRIYYTDEQGNRIKSNVPLSRKIGNKLRATGYNVK
-47 KYNESANPV
+47 DWLTTDVGEKAKERRKAVAMLVSSPLG
-56 RNAIR
+56 
-61 QIGRNTARFILPK
+61 IGRGITGMALSGG
-74 KAENWFLGSKE
+74 LGSGVYSGAE
-85 DEEFLKKYNDDNVMS
+85 QAIEGEFKP
-100 YEDAAT
+100 
-106 LYKQGLLSKDEFMK
+106 KQLL
-120 NTGLRLKLD
+120 
-129 SLKADAEYK
+129 A
-138 DVRNTNIGKGVVDIG
+138 DIG
-153 TAVIPF
+153 IGAGL
-159 GGGGKVA
+159 GGALGLGGKYIVQ
-166 TTVAG
+166 
-171 KLTPY
+171 P
-176 LGKKIA
+176 IA
-182 TEAAKGAIIGGKA
+182 KNIARHT
-195 GLAHGVGYGLVDE
+195 
-208 DINPLTQG
+208 N
-216 LVEGGIGLVG
+216 
-226 GGLLGAGAGKLE
+226 
-238 RTLRAKDIA
+238 IA
-247 KRRATPIA
+247 KRRATPLA
-255 ERMTEVKPQVNQEVV
+255 ERMTEAKPQVSQEVV
-270 EQPIQQVDELA
+270 EQPQAKTLTETFLEKGKGYDFEDEMAKTIKKIDSGKYTQKDFEDLNSFINEIENEA
-281 ESVPQ
+281 LDIDNGVELVKELRNKYKNLPLEDLDTYINRVEQFDNGYNPISKKVEPVREVPQ
-286 QTEQPKIN
+286 IEQLS
-294 LNTLKSNIRANK
+294 LN
-306 FEQGN
+306 
-311 LNDYMVVGKGKKG
+311 
-324 YKSTIADPISY
+324 
-335 DIEKSQR
+335 
-342 DFNKIITEI
+342 FNKV
-351 SKNPEK
+351 N
-357 LNDEAYLDDLQNRV
+357 EA
-371 QQIIDRTP
+371 
-379 YGETEEVSMPY
+379 
-390 WEKFIK
+390 
-396 AVDDGYNYNEFKLN
+396 
-410 RGNKPQQL
+410 
-418 EQVVPQTPDGYKR
+418 
-431 LYRGLTQEYDPKYD
+431 
-445 RAKLDNVNNYESWT
+445 
-459 DNYDLAEAYGDNV
+459 
-472 YYIDVPENSIA
+472 
-483 KDIIDENPK
+483 
-492 SMTYG
+492 
-497 DRNLLYENDK
+497 
-507 PVGIKNKSG
+507 
-516 KEYLLYT
+516 
-523 GHEEYPNIKYNKINK
+523 
-538 PQQLD
+538 
-543 EVIPEQVAEDTVEMV
+543 IPEQV
-558 SGETKTRSLP
+558 SGDIKKRSLQ

-577 PKEVKEIIKQDKP
+577 PKEVKEIIKQDIP
-590 TYQVM
+590 TYQVL

-619 SSAKDFD
+619 SSTKDFD

-706 NIETIANLQQEALNT
+706 NIETIASLQQEALNT

-843 RTFQSKPMKALE
+843 RTFQSKPMQALE
-855 TALDVGLRVPDRA
+855 TVLDVGLRVPDRA

-883 AQGLTEP
+883 ASEPQREIVRAELQKKLARAKSEKSIERINKQLSELDKP

-901 ALESVFQDKTKLSDF
+901 ALESVFQNKSMLSDF

-923 INRIGTKDF
+923 INRLGTKDF

-951 AINYSPLKPI
+951 AINYSPLKPM
-961 GLTSGALAKGVGS
+961 GLTGGALAKSIGS
-974 GLKSAWDDRVLGF
+974 GLKSSWDDRVLGV
-987 IPNFKSGVKGGIE
+987 IPNLKSGVKGSIE

-1047 FNENYTKNK
+1047 FDENYTKNK

-1068 PDQIGDMWYAPFQPM
+1068 PDQLGDMWYAPFQPM

-1142 FVPTFASQL
+1142 FVPTFAGQL

-1169 YGLNTAIAKIPFAS
+1169 YGLNSAIAKVPFAS

-1250 LEFTDVDGNLQNIVL
+1250 LEFVDVNGNPQKIVL

-1270 SEYQRILGQRM
+1270 SEYQRRLGQRM

-1296 ADEYGKIE
+1296 ADEYGKIK
-1304 ILKKAKTLVKAEV
+1304 ILENAKKLVKAEV

>member
-1 MADIWDEV
+1 MTNIWDEV
-9 EEVQEVQN
+9 EEVQGVQN
-17 TPKQQPT
+17 TPQQQPT
-24 NDIWGEVEEVSTQ
+24 NDIWGEVEEVSMQ
-37 PNLRLTGEVK
+37 PVKQTKPVLTGGIEQKVIPNWDK
-47 KYNESANPV
+47 KGRIYYTDEQGNRIKSNVPLIHKIGNQLKASGYNIKDWLTTDVGEKAKERRKTVAMLVTAPLG
-56 RNAIR
+56 
-61 QIGRNTARFILPK
+61 IGRGIAGMALS
-74 KAENWFLGSKE
+74 G
-85 DEEFLKKYNDDNVMS
+85 
-100 YEDAAT
+100 
-106 LYKQGLLSKDEFMK
+106 GL
-120 NTGLRLKLD
+120 
-129 SLKADAEYK
+129 
-138 DVRNTNIGKGVVDIG
+138 
-153 TAVIPF
+153 
-159 GGGGKVA
+159 GGGIYSGTEQLIDTGEISPMQTLKDTA
-166 TTVAG
+166 IGAG
-171 KLTPY
+171 
-176 LGKKIA
+176 LG
-182 TEAAKGAIIGGKA
+182 GALGLGGKYA
-195 GLAHGVGYGLVDE
+195 IQPIAKN
-208 DINPLTQG
+208 I
-216 LVEGGIGLVG
+216 
-226 GGLLGAGAGKLE
+226 AR
-238 RTLRAKDIA
+238 RTSIA
-247 KRRATPIA
+247 KRRATPLA
-255 ERMTEVKPQVNQEVV
+255 ERMTEAKPQVNQEVV
-270 EQPIQQVDELA
+270 EQPIQQVDEVV
-281 ESVPQ
+281 ENVPQ
-286 QTEQPKIN
+286 QTEQPKVN

-311 LNDYMVVGKGKKG
+311 LKDYMVINKGKKG

-335 DIEKSQR
+335 DIENSQR

-357 LNDEAYLDDLQNRV
+357 LNETGYLDELEKRV
-371 QQIIDRTP
+371 QEIVDRTP
-379 YGETEEVSMPY
+379 YGETEEVAMPY
-390 WEKFIK
+390 WEKLWK

-410 RGNKPQQL
+410 RGK
-418 EQVVPQTPDGYKR
+418 
-431 LYRGLTQEYDPKYD
+431 
-445 RAKLDNVNNYESWT
+445 
-459 DNYDLAEAYGDNV
+459 
-472 YYIDVPENSIA
+472 
-483 KDIIDENPK
+483 
-492 SMTYG
+492 
-497 DRNLLYENDK
+497 
-507 PVGIKNKSG
+507 
-516 KEYLLYT
+516 
-523 GHEEYPNIKYNKINK
+523 K

-543 EVIPEQVAEDTVEMV
+543 EVASDI
-558 SGETKTRSLP
+558 KTRSLP
-568 QSVLEAKGT
+568 QSVSEAKGT
-577 PKEVKEIIKQDKP
+577 PKEVKDIIKQDMP
-590 TYQVM
+590 TYQVL

-609 GNFDNELIRL
+609 SNFDNELIRL

-730 LARTAKYTADLIPK
+730 LARTAKYTTDLIPK
-744 EALQKLKAYRNIAM
+744 GALQKLKAYRNIAM

-843 RTFQSKPMKALE
+843 RTFQSKPMQALE

-883 AQGLTEP
+883 AQGLTKP

-901 ALESVFQDKTKLSDF
+901 ALESVFQNKSMLSDF
-916 ALGLRGG
+916 ALGLRSG
-923 INRIGTKDF
+923 INKIGTKDF

-961 GLTSGALAKGVGS
+961 GLTSGALAKGIGS
-974 GLKSAWDDRVLGF
+974 GLKSAWDDRVLGV
-987 IPNFKSGVKGGIE
+987 IPNLKSGVKGGIE

-1018 LDLARSLIGTGL
+1018 LDLARSLIGSVL

-1047 FNENYTKNK
+1047 FDENYTKNK

-1068 PDQIGDMWYAPFQPM
+1068 PDQLGDMWYAPFQPM

-1142 FVPTFASQL
+1142 FVPTFAGQL

-1162 YDPNKLQ
+1162 YDPRRWK
-1169 YGLNTAIAKIPFAS
+1169 YGLNTAIAKVPFAS

-1237 KETSHFMPSVDKK
+1237 KETSHFMPSADKK
-1250 LEFTDVDGNLQNIVL
+1250 LEFVDVDGNLQNIVL

-1270 SEYQRILGQRM
+1270 SEYQRRLGQRM

>member
-1 MADIWDEV
+1 MANIWDEV
-9 EEVQEVQN
+9 EEVQNAPQ
-17 TPKQQPT
+17 QQPT

-37 PNLRLTGEVK
+37 PVEQATPVLTGGIEQKVIPNWDK
-47 KYNESANPV
+47 KGRIYYTDEQGNRIKSNVPLSRKIGNQLRATGYNIKDWLTTDVGEKAKERRKAVAMLVSAPLG
-56 RNAIR
+56 
-61 QIGRNTARFILPK
+61 IGRGITGMALSGG
-74 KAENWFLGSKE
+74 LGSGVYSGSE
-85 DEEFLKKYNDDNVMS
+85 QAIEGEFKP
-100 YEDAAT
+100 
-106 LYKQGLLSKDEFMK
+106 KQLL
-120 NTGLRLKLD
+120 
-129 SLKADAEYK
+129 A
-138 DVRNTNIGKGVVDIG
+138 DIG
-153 TAVIPF
+153 IGAGL
-159 GGGGKVA
+159 GGALGLGGKYIA
-166 TTVAG
+166 
-171 KLTPY
+171 KPIID
-176 LGKKIA
+176 KIA
-182 TEAAKGAIIGGKA
+182 KGK
-195 GLAHGVGYGLVDE
+195 V
-208 DINPLTQG
+208 T
-216 LVEGGIGLVG
+216 
-226 GGLLGAGAGKLE
+226 K
-238 RTLRAKDIA
+238 
-247 KRRATPIA
+247 
-255 ERMTEVKPQVNQEVV
+255 VKPQVNQEII
-270 EQPIQQVDELA
+270 EQPIQQVDEVVEPQTISIQDKFLDKKNQGSIYKNKTWREVFEKRLDPK
-281 ESVPQ
+281 ES
-286 QTEQPKIN
+286 
-294 LNTLKSNIRANK
+294 KSWW
-306 FEQGN
+306 
-311 LNDYMVVGKGKKG
+311 
-324 YKSTIADPISY
+324 
-335 DIEKSQR
+335 IEKVYKGDPNGGLFDDDVFSHYQLR
-342 DFNKIITEI
+342 AEGTNYKTRVPKELNEYIERNFNT
-351 SKNPEK
+351 
-357 LNDEAYLDDLQNRV
+357 
-371 QQIIDRTP
+371 
-379 YGETEEVSMPY
+379 
-390 WEKFIK
+390 
-396 AVDDGYNYNEFKLN
+396 
-410 RGNKPQQL
+410 
-418 EQVVPQTPDGYKR
+418 
-431 LYRGLTQEYDPKYD
+431 
-445 RAKLDNVNNYESWT
+445 
-459 DNYDLAEAYGDNV
+459 
-472 YYIDVPENSIA
+472 
-483 KDIIDENPK
+483 
-492 SMTYG
+492 
-497 DRNLLYENDK
+497 NDK
-507 PVGIKNKSG
+507 RITNAI
-516 KEYLLYT
+516 E
-523 GHEEYPNIKYNKINK
+523 NIS

-543 EVIPEQVAEDTVEMV
+543 EVIPEQVAEDTAKMV

-577 PKEVKEIIKQDKP
+577 PKEVKEIIKQDMP
-590 TYQVM
+590 TYQVL

-639 LFGMGKYQQAVDL
+639 LFSMGKYQQAVDL

-690 EYNKKHPKKQI
+690 EYNRKHPKKQI

-721 TDELAKNQA
+721 TDEIAKNQA
-730 LARTAKYTADLIPK
+730 LARTAKYTTDLIPK

-810 FKGGLQGAKTGYQE
+810 FKGGLQGAKTGYKE

-830 TRGLGQRFDLSSG
+830 TRGLGQRFDLNSG
-843 RTFQSKPMKALE
+843 RTFQSKPMQALE
-855 TALDVGLRVPDRA
+855 TVLDVGLRVPDRA

-878 QNMMK
+878 ENMMK

-890 TQEILEQAERE
+890 TQEILEQAEQE
-901 ALESVFQDKTKLSDF
+901 ALESVFQNKSMLSDF

-951 AINYSPLKPI
+951 AINYSPLKPM
-961 GLTSGALAKGVGS
+961 GLTGGALAKSIGS
-974 GLKSAWDDRVLGF
+974 GLKSSWDDRVLGV
-987 IPNFKSGVKGGIE
+987 IPNLKSGVKGSIE

-1047 FNENYTKNK
+1047 FDENYTKNK

-1068 PDQIGDMWYAPFQPM
+1068 PDQLGDMWYAPFQPM

-1142 FVPTFASQL
+1142 FVPTFAGQL

-1156 PYQRET
+1156 PYQREI
-1162 YDPNKLQ
+1162 YDPNKIQ
-1169 YGLNTAIAKIPFAS
+1169 YGLNTAIAKVPFAS

-1250 LEFTDVDGNLQNIVL
+1250 LEFTDVDGNPQKIVL

-1270 SEYQRILGQRM
+1270 SEYQRRLGQRM

-1296 ADEYGKIE
+1296 ADEYGKIK
-1304 ILKKAKTLVKAEV
+1304 ILENAKKLVKAEV

>member
-1 MADIWDEV
+1 MANIWDEV

-17 TPKQQPT
+17 TPQQQPT
-24 NDIWGEVEEVSTQ
+24 NDIWDKVEEVSTQ

-106 LYKQGLLSKDEFMK
+106 LYKQGLISKDEFMK
-120 NTGLRLKLD
+120 NTGLRLRLD
-129 SLKADAEYK
+129 SLKADAEYR
-138 DVRNTNIGKGVVDIG
+138 DVRNTNIGKAAVDIG
-153 TAVIPF
+153 TAAIPF

-176 LGKKIA
+176 LGRKIA
-182 TEAAKGAIIGGKA
+182 TETAKGAVIGGKA

-216 LVEGGIGLVG
+216 LVEGGIGTVG
-226 GGLLGAGAGKLE
+226 GGLLGVGAGKLE

-247 KRRATPIA
+247 KRRTTPLA
-255 ERMTEVKPQVNQEVV
+255 DRMTEVKPQVSQEVV
-270 EQPIQQVDELA
+270 EQPKAKTL
-281 ESVPQ
+281 
-286 QTEQPKIN
+286 TEIFLEK
-294 LNTLKSNIRANK
+294 
-306 FEQGN
+306 
-311 LNDYMVVGKGKKG
+311 GKGYDFEDEMAKTIKKIDSG
-324 YKSTIADPISY
+324 KYTQKDFEDLNSFINEIENEALNIDNGVELVNELRNKYKNLPLED
-335 DIEKSQR
+335 
-342 DFNKIITEI
+342 
-351 SKNPEK
+351 
-357 LNDEAYLDDLQNRV
+357 LDTYMNRV
-371 QQIIDRTP
+371 EQ
-379 YGETEEVSMPY
+379 
-390 WEKFIK
+390 F
-396 AVDDGYNYNEFKLN
+396 DDGYNPIS
-410 RGNKPQQL
+410 NKVEPVR
-418 EQVVPQTPDGYKR
+418 EVPQIEQ
-431 LYRGLTQEYDPKYD
+431 L
-445 RAKLDNVNNYESWT
+445 ALDF
-459 DNYDLAEAYGDNV
+459 
-472 YYIDVPENSIA
+472 
-483 KDIIDENPK
+483 
-492 SMTYG
+492 
-497 DRNLLYENDK
+497 
-507 PVGIKNKSG
+507 NKV
-516 KEYLLYT
+516 
-523 GHEEYPNIKYNKINK
+523 
-538 PQQLD
+538 D
-543 EVIPEQVAEDTVEMV
+543 EVIPEQVVEDTAKMV

-577 PKEVKEIIKQDKP
+577 PKEVKEIIKQDMP
-590 TYQVM
+590 TYQVL
-595 HNQDLIKQATDEIA
+595 HNQDLIKQATDEIE

-639 LFGMGKYQQAVDL
+639 LFSMGKYQQAVDL

-690 EYNKKHPKKQI
+690 EYNKKYPKKQI

-706 NIETIANLQQEALNT
+706 NIETITNLQQEALNT

-769 VGNVAFNTIDTGSK
+769 VGNVVFNTIDTGSK

-796 TGQRTRVAPQLGDY
+796 TGQRTRVAPQLDDY
-810 FKGGLQGAKTGYQE
+810 FKGGLQGAKTGLKE

-830 TRGLGQRFDLSSG
+830 TRGLGQRFDLNSG
-843 RTFQSKPMKALE
+843 RTFQSKPMQALE
-855 TALDVGLRVPDRA
+855 TVLDVGLRVPDRA

-883 AQGLTEP
+883 AQGMTKP
-890 TQEILEQAERE
+890 TQEILEQAEQE
-901 ALESVFQDKTKLSDF
+901 ALESVFQDKTMLSDF

-951 AINYSPLKPI
+951 AINYSPL
-961 GLTSGALAKGVGS
+961 GALKGIYNLSQG
-974 GLKSAWDDRVLGF
+974 
-987 IPNFKSGVKGGIE
+987 
-1000 SLQDSAI
+1000 
-1007 NYFKDNQRQAS
+1007 NQRQAS

-1047 FNENYTKNK
+1047 FDENYTKNK

-1142 FVPTFASQL
+1142 FVPTFAGQL

-1162 YDPNKLQ
+1162 YDPNKLK
-1169 YGLNTAIAKIPFAS
+1169 YGLNTAIAKVPFAS

-1250 LEFTDVDGNLQNIVL
+1250 LEFTDVDGNPQKIVL

-1270 SEYQRILGQRM
+1270 SEYQRRLGQRM

-1296 ADEYGKIE
+1296 ADEYGKIK
-1304 ILKKAKTLVKAEV
+1304 ILENAKKLVKAEV

>member
-1 MADIWDEV
+1 MANIWDEV

-17 TPKQQPT
+17 APQQQPT

-37 PNLRLTGEVK
+37 PNLKLTGEVK

-56 RNAIR
+56 RNAIS

-129 SLKADAEYK
+129 SLKADAEYR
-138 DVRNTNIGKGVVDIG
+138 DVRNTNIGKGAVDIG
-153 TAVIPF
+153 TAAIPF

-176 LGKKIA
+176 LGRKIA
-182 TEAAKGAIIGGKA
+182 TETAKGAIIGGKA

-226 GGLLGAGAGKLE
+226 SGLLGAGAGKLE

-247 KRRATPIA
+247 KRRATPLA
-255 ERMTEVKPQVNQEVV
+255 ERMAEAKPQVSQEVV
-270 EQPIQQVDELA
+270 EQPKAKTL
-281 ESVPQ
+281 
-286 QTEQPKIN
+286 TEIFLEK
-294 LNTLKSNIRANK
+294 
-306 FEQGN
+306 
-311 LNDYMVVGKGKKG
+311 GKGYDFEDEMAKTIKKIDSG
-324 YKSTIADPISY
+324 KYTQKDFEDLNSFINEIENEALNIDNGVELVNELRNKYKNLPLED
-335 DIEKSQR
+335 
-342 DFNKIITEI
+342 
-351 SKNPEK
+351 
-357 LNDEAYLDDLQNRV
+357 LDTYMNRV
-371 QQIIDRTP
+371 EQ
-379 YGETEEVSMPY
+379 
-390 WEKFIK
+390 F
-396 AVDDGYNYNEFKLN
+396 DDGYNPISNKVEPVREVPQIEQIALDFNKADDVVMQPIENQSEVFYTPWNIEVIKNPTNNQKQSLVREYRRENPNSITNDDPIYRTTYDTEGNEYVWKASDSVHEGIENFLKDKFGVNANQDISMLN
-410 RGNKPQQL
+410 REYLKKYRSNPEQYSIVRKQL
-418 EQVVPQTPDGYKR
+418 Q
-431 LYRGLTQEYDPKYD
+431 
-445 RAKLDNVNNYESWT
+445 NYE
-459 DNYDLAEAYGDNV
+459 D
-472 YYIDVPENSIA
+472 DVIRGNFRGSF
-483 KDIIDENPK
+483 D
-492 SMTYG
+492 S
-497 DRNLLYENDK
+497 
-507 PVGIKNKSG
+507 
-516 KEYLLYT
+516 YL
-523 GHEEYPNIKYNKINK
+523 K
-538 PQQLD
+538 QLD
-543 EVIPEQVAEDTVEMV
+543 EVIPEQVVEDTAKMV

-577 PKEVKEIIKQDKP
+577 PKEVKEIIKQDMP

-639 LFGMGKYQQAVDL
+639 LFSMGKYQQAVDL

-730 LARTAKYTADLIPK
+730 LARTAKYTTDLIPK

-843 RTFQSKPMKALE
+843 RTFQSKPMQALE
-855 TALDVGLRVPDRA
+855 TVLDVGLRVPDRA

-901 ALESVFQDKTKLSDF
+901 ALESVFQDKTMLSDF

-951 AINYSPLKPI
+951 AINYSPL
-961 GLTSGALAKGVGS
+961 GALKGIYNLSQG
-974 GLKSAWDDRVLGF
+974 
-987 IPNFKSGVKGGIE
+987 
-1000 SLQDSAI
+1000 
-1007 NYFKDNQRQAS
+1007 NQRQAS
-1018 LDLARSLIGTGL
+1018 LDLARSLIGSGL

-1047 FNENYTKNK
+1047 FDENYTKNK

-1142 FVPTFASQL
+1142 FVPTFAGQL

-1169 YGLNTAIAKIPFAS
+1169 YGLNSAIAKVPFAS

-1250 LEFTDVDGNLQNIVL
+1250 LEFTDVDGNPQKIVL

-1270 SEYQRILGQRM
+1270 SEYQRRLGQRM

-1296 ADEYGKIE
+1296 ADEYGKIK
-1304 ILKKAKTLVKAEV
+1304 ILENAKKLVKAEV

>member
-1 MADIWDEV
+1 MANIWDEV
-9 EEVQEVQN
+9 EEIQEVQN
-17 TPKQQPT
+17 TPQQQPT

-37 PNLRLTGEVK
+37 PVEQATPVLTGGIEQKVIPNWDKKGRIYYTDEQGNRIKSNVPLSRKIGNKLRATGYNVKDWLTTDVGEKAKERRKAVAMLVTAPLGIGRGIAGMALSGGLGGGIYSGTEQLIDTGKISPMQTLKDTAIGAGLGGALGLGGKYIAKPIINKIAKGKVKVQPQATQAVEEVAEVIPENIASEVTQPKVKPK
-47 KYNESANPV
+47 KIEDIIFEEAKDIDDYEKIFNEEVTSNVGDIASM
-56 RNAIR
+56 
-61 QIGRNTARFILPK
+61 IGRNSDSNINYSAMRDK
-74 KAENWFLGSKE
+74 
-85 DEEFLKKYNDDNVMS
+85 
-100 YEDAAT
+100 
-106 LYKQGLLSKDEFMK
+106 
-120 NTGLRLKLD
+120 LR
-129 SLKADAEYK
+129 E
-138 DVRNTNIGKGVVDIG
+138 
-153 TAVIPF
+153 
-159 GGGGKVA
+159 GGNYYVK
-166 TTVAG
+166 T
-171 KLTPY
+171 K
-176 LGKKIA
+176 
-182 TEAAKGAIIGGKA
+182 
-195 GLAHGVGYGLVDE
+195 
-208 DINPLTQG
+208 INPRTLDIQDSDLVQRDNLTRKIPLNEETPPIVVGKDNFVIDGRHRALQAIQDGLDEINAYVPARKYYELKNVQQIEPVKEVLTQ
-216 LVEGGIGLVG
+216 
-226 GGLLGAGAGKLE
+226 
-238 RTLRAKDIA
+238 
-247 KRRATPIA
+247 
-255 ERMTEVKPQVNQEVV
+255 
-270 EQPIQQVDELA
+270 
-281 ESVPQ
+281 
-286 QTEQPKIN
+286 PKVN

-311 LNDYMVVGKGKKG
+311 LKDYMVVNKGKKG

-335 DIEKSQR
+335 DIENSQR

-357 LNDEAYLDDLQNRV
+357 LNEAGYLDELEKRV
-371 QQIIDRTP
+371 QEIVDRTP
-379 YGETEEVSMPY
+379 YGETEEVAMPY
-390 WEKFIK
+390 WEKLWK

-418 EQVVPQTPDGYKR
+418 
-431 LYRGLTQEYDPKYD
+431 
-445 RAKLDNVNNYESWT
+445 
-459 DNYDLAEAYGDNV
+459 
-472 YYIDVPENSIA
+472 
-483 KDIIDENPK
+483 
-492 SMTYG
+492 
-497 DRNLLYENDK
+497 
-507 PVGIKNKSG
+507 
-516 KEYLLYT
+516 
-523 GHEEYPNIKYNKINK
+523 
-538 PQQLD
+538 D
-543 EVIPEQVAEDTVEMV
+543 EVAGDI
-558 SGETKTRSLP
+558 KTRSLP

-577 PKEVKEIIKQDKP
+577 PKEVKEIIKQDIP

-639 LFGMGKYQQAVDL
+639 LFSMGKYQQAVDL

-730 LARTAKYTADLIPK
+730 LARTAKYTTDLIPK

-763 TLGRNI
+763 TLMRNTI
-769 VGNVAFNTIDTGSK
+769 GNVAFNTIDTGSK

-843 RTFQSKPMKALE
+843 RTFQSKPMQALE
-855 TALDVGLRVPDRA
+855 TALDVGLRTPDRA

-883 AQGLTEP
+883 AQGLTKP

-901 ALESVFQDKTKLSDF
+901 ALESVFQNKSMLSDF

-951 AINYSPLKPI
+951 AINYSPL
-961 GLTSGALAKGVGS
+961 GALKGIYNLSQG
-974 GLKSAWDDRVLGF
+974 
-987 IPNFKSGVKGGIE
+987 
-1000 SLQDSAI
+1000 
-1007 NYFKDNQRQAS
+1007 NQRQAS

-1030 IGGGY
+1030 IGSGY

-1047 FNENYTKNK
+1047 FDENYTKNK

-1068 PDQIGDMWYAPFQPM
+1068 PDQLGDMWYAPFQPM

-1142 FVPTFASQL
+1142 FVPTLASQL

-1162 YDPNKLQ
+1162 YDPNKLK
-1169 YGLNTAIAKIPFAS
+1169 YGLNSAIAKVPFAS

-1250 LEFTDVDGNLQNIVL
+1250 LEFVDVDGNPQKIVL

-1270 SEYQRILGQRM
+1270 SEYQRRLGQRM

-1296 ADEYGKIE
+1296 ADEYGKIK
-1304 ILKKAKTLVKAEV
+1304 ILENAKKLVKAEV

>member
-1 MADIWDEV
+1 MANIWDEV

-17 TPKQQPT
+17 TPQQQPT
-24 NDIWGEVEEVSTQ
+24 NDIWGEVEEVKKQSIKQ
-37 PNLRLTGEVK
+37 PVQQTRTYPNQPVK
-47 KYNESANPV
+47 NMTE
-56 RNAIR
+56 
-61 QIGRNTARFILPK
+61 
-74 KAENWFLGSKE
+74 
-85 DEEFLKKYNDDNVMS
+85 EEFKRNV
-100 YEDAAT
+100 DK
-106 LYKQGLLSKDEFMK
+106 LYDIPQVDMPQRGVLTNSDGVIQG
-120 NTGLRLKLD
+120 
-129 SLKADAEYK
+129 
-138 DVRNTNIGKGVVDIG
+138 GVEQK
-153 TAVIPF
+153 VIPNWDKK
-159 GGGGKVA
+159 GRIYYTDEQGNRIKSNVPLSRKIGNQLRA
-166 TTVAG
+166 TG
-171 KLTPY
+171 YNIKDWLTTDV
-176 LGKKIA
+176 GEKAKERRKAIA
-182 TEAAKGAIIGGKA
+182 MGVITAADLALNQGRGLIG
-195 GLAHGVGYGLVDE
+195 
-208 DINPLTQG
+208 NT
-216 LVEGGIGLVG
+216 VG
-226 GGLLGAGAGKLE
+226 GGVGSGLYSLADQLIEGNFNPKQLAIDTGLGAGLGAGGKLLIDKAIQPIAKNIAR
-238 RTLRAKDIA
+238 RTNIA
-247 KRRATPIA
+247 KRRATPLA
-255 ERMTEVKPQVNQEVV
+255 DRMTEAKPQVSQEVV
-270 EQPIQQVDELA
+270 EQPIQQVDEVV

-286 QTEQPKIN
+286 QTEQSKIN

-311 LNDYMVVGKGKKG
+311 LKDYMVVGKGKKG

-335 DIEKSQR
+335 DVENSQR

-357 LNDEAYLDDLQNRV
+357 LNEAGYLDELENRV
-371 QQIIDRTP
+371 QQIIDRAP
-379 YGETEEVSMPY
+379 YGETEEVAMPY
-390 WEKFIK
+390 WEKLWK

-410 RGNKPQQL
+410 
-418 EQVVPQTPDGYKR
+418 
-431 LYRGLTQEYDPKYD
+431 
-445 RAKLDNVNNYESWT
+445 
-459 DNYDLAEAYGDNV
+459 
-472 YYIDVPENSIA
+472 
-483 KDIIDENPK
+483 
-492 SMTYG
+492 
-497 DRNLLYENDK
+497 
-507 PVGIKNKSG
+507 SG
-516 KEYLLYT
+516 
-523 GHEEYPNIKYNKINK
+523 NK

-543 EVIPEQVAEDTVEMV
+543 EVASDI
-558 SGETKTRSLP
+558 KTRSLP

-577 PKEVKEIIKQDKP
+577 PKEAKEIIKQDMP
-590 TYQVM
+590 TYQVL

-639 LFGMGKYQQAVDL
+639 LFSMGKYHQAVDL

-721 TDELAKNQA
+721 TDEIAKNQA

-843 RTFQSKPMKALE
+843 RTFQSKPMQALE
-855 TALDVGLRVPDRA
+855 TVLDVGLRVPDRA

-883 AQGLTEP
+883 AQGLTKP

-901 ALESVFQDKTKLSDF
+901 ALESVFQNKSMLSDF

-923 INRIGTKDF
+923 INRIGTKEF

-1047 FNENYTKNK
+1047 FDENYTKNK

-1068 PDQIGDMWYAPFQPM
+1068 PDQLGDMWYAPFQPM

-1142 FVPTFASQL
+1142 FVPTLASQF

-1169 YGLNTAIAKIPFAS
+1169 YGLNSAIAKVPFAS

-1250 LEFTDVDGNLQNIVL
+1250 LEFTDVDGNPQKIVL

-1270 SEYQRILGQRM
+1270 SEYQRRLGQRM

-1304 ILKKAKTLVKAEV
+1304 ILKKAKKLVKAEV

>member
-1 MADIWDEV
+1 MANIWDEV
-9 EEVQEVQN
+9 EEIQEVQN
-17 TPKQQPT
+17 TPQQQPT

-37 PNLRLTGEVK
+37 PIEQTTPVLTGGIEQKVIPNWDKKGRIYYTDEQGNRIKSNVPLSRKIGNQLRATGYNVK
-47 KYNESANPV
+47 DWLTTDVGEKAKERRKAVAMLVSAPLG
-56 RNAIR
+56 
-61 QIGRNTARFILPK
+61 IGRGITGMALSGG
-74 KAENWFLGSKE
+74 LGSGVYSGSE
-85 DEEFLKKYNDDNVMS
+85 QAIEGEFKP
-100 YEDAAT
+100 
-106 LYKQGLLSKDEFMK
+106 KQLL
-120 NTGLRLKLD
+120 
-129 SLKADAEYK
+129 A
-138 DVRNTNIGKGVVDIG
+138 DIG
-153 TAVIPF
+153 IGAGL
-159 GGGGKVA
+159 GGALGLGGKYIA
-166 TTVAG
+166 
-171 KLTPY
+171 KPIIN
-176 LGKKIA
+176 KIA
-182 TEAAKGAIIGGKA
+182 KGKVTKA
-195 GLAHGVGYGLVDE
+195 
-208 DINPLTQG
+208 
-216 LVEGGIGLVG
+216 
-226 GGLLGAGAGKLE
+226 
-238 RTLRAKDIA
+238 
-247 KRRATPIA
+247 
-255 ERMTEVKPQVNQEVV
+255 KPQASQEVI
-270 EQPIQQVDELA
+270 EQPIQQVDEVV
-281 ESVPQ
+281 ESMPQ
-286 QTEQPKIN
+286 QTEQPKAN

-311 LNDYMVVGKGKKG
+311 LKDYMVVGKGKKG
-324 YKSTIADPISY
+324 YKSNIADPISY
-335 DIEKSQR
+335 DIENSQR

-357 LNDEAYLDDLQNRV
+357 LNDAGYLDELENRV

-379 YGETEEVSMPY
+379 YGETEEVAMPY
-390 WEKFIK
+390 WEKLWK
-396 AVDDGYNYNEFKLN
+396 AIDDGNNYNEFKLN
-410 RGNKPQQL
+410 
-418 EQVVPQTPDGYKR
+418 
-431 LYRGLTQEYDPKYD
+431 
-445 RAKLDNVNNYESWT
+445 
-459 DNYDLAEAYGDNV
+459 
-472 YYIDVPENSIA
+472 
-483 KDIIDENPK
+483 
-492 SMTYG
+492 
-497 DRNLLYENDK
+497 
-507 PVGIKNKSG
+507 SG
-516 KEYLLYT
+516 K
-523 GHEEYPNIKYNKINK
+523 K

-543 EVIPEQVAEDTVEMV
+543 EVIPEQVVEDTAKIV

-577 PKEVKEIIKQDKP
+577 PKEVKEIIKQDMP

-639 LFGMGKYQQAVDL
+639 LFSMGKYQQAVDL

-721 TDELAKNQA
+721 TDEIAKNQA

-810 FKGGLQGAKTGYQE
+810 FKGGLQGAKTGYKE

-843 RTFQSKPMKALE
+843 RTFQSKPMQALE
-855 TALDVGLRVPDRA
+855 TVLDVGLRVPDRA

-901 ALESVFQDKTKLSDF
+901 ALESVFQDKSMLSDF

-923 INRIGTKDF
+923 INRIGTKEF

-951 AINYSPLKPI
+951 AINYSPL
-961 GLTSGALAKGVGS
+961 GALKGIYNLSQG
-974 GLKSAWDDRVLGF
+974 
-987 IPNFKSGVKGGIE
+987 
-1000 SLQDSAI
+1000 
-1007 NYFKDNQRQAS
+1007 NQRQAS

-1047 FNENYTKNK
+1047 FDENYTKNK

-1068 PDQIGDMWYAPFQPM
+1068 PDQLGDMWYAPFQPM

-1142 FVPTFASQL
+1142 FVPTFAGQL

-1169 YGLNTAIAKIPFAS
+1169 YGLNSAIAKVPFAS

-1250 LEFTDVDGNLQNIVL
+1250 LEFVDVDGNPQKIVL

-1270 SEYQRILGQRM
+1270 SEYQRRLGQRM

-1296 ADEYGKIE
+1296 ADEYGKIK
-1304 ILKKAKTLVKAEV
+1304 ILENAKKLVKAEV

>member
-1 MADIWDEV
+1 MANIWDEV
-9 EEVQEVQN
+9 EEVQN
-17 TPKQQPT
+17 TPQQQHT

-37 PNLRLTGEVK
+37 PNLKLTGEVK

-106 LYKQGLLSKDEFMK
+106 LYKQGLISKDEFMK

-129 SLKADAEYK
+129 SLKADAEYR

-153 TAVIPF
+153 TAAIPF

-176 LGKKIA
+176 LGRKIA
-182 TEAAKGAIIGGKA
+182 TEAAKGAVIGGKA

-216 LVEGGIGLVG
+216 LIEGGIGAVG
-226 GGLLGAGAGKLE
+226 GGLLGVGAGKLE

-247 KRRATPIA
+247 KRHATPLA
-255 ERMTEVKPQVNQEVV
+255 DRMTEEQLERFTRPEIKPSQYGVSEINTEQNKAIAEQMQKSIQAEEELLREYKNVRADLVKKYGSVENLKAQAVKDLPDETQYGMVSDAINDYRNLIAYEQELGNARYISTNIKPTSTREGVIVENISKGAKQQPVEKVVQKPQVV
-270 EQPIQQVDELA
+270 QQ
-281 ESVPQ
+281 
-286 QTEQPKIN
+286 
-294 LNTLKSNIRANK
+294 
-306 FEQGN
+306 
-311 LNDYMVVGKGKKG
+311 LND
-324 YKSTIADPISY
+324 
-335 DIEKSQR
+335 
-342 DFNKIITEI
+342 
-351 SKNPEK
+351 
-357 LNDEAYLDDLQNRV
+357 
-371 QQIIDRTP
+371 
-379 YGETEEVSMPY
+379 
-390 WEKFIK
+390 
-396 AVDDGYNYNEFKLN
+396 
-410 RGNKPQQL
+410 
-418 EQVVPQTPDGYKR
+418 
-431 LYRGLTQEYDPKYD
+431 
-445 RAKLDNVNNYESWT
+445 
-459 DNYDLAEAYGDNV
+459 
-472 YYIDVPENSIA
+472 
-483 KDIIDENPK
+483 
-492 SMTYG
+492 
-497 DRNLLYENDK
+497 
-507 PVGIKNKSG
+507 
-516 KEYLLYT
+516 
-523 GHEEYPNIKYNKINK
+523 
-538 PQQLD
+538 
-543 EVIPEQVAEDTVEMV
+543 VIPEQVVEDTAKMV

-577 PKEVKEIIKQDKP
+577 PKEVKEIIKQDMP

-609 GNFDNELIRL
+609 DNFDNELIRL

-639 LFGMGKYQQAVDL
+639 LFSMGKYQQAVDL
-652 IDNVSENATKKGQ
+652 IDNISENATKKGQ

-690 EYNKKHPKKQI
+690 EYNTKHPKKQI

-706 NIETIANLQQEALNT
+706 NVETIANLQQEALNT

-730 LARTAKYTADLIPK
+730 LARTAKYTTDLIPK

-810 FKGGLQGAKTGYQE
+810 FKGGLQGAKTGLKE

-843 RTFQSKPMKALE
+843 RTFQSKPMQALE
-855 TALDVGLRVPDRA
+855 TVLDVGLRVPDRA

-883 AQGLTEP
+883 AQGLTKP

-901 ALESVFQDKTKLSDF
+901 ALESVFQDKSMLSDF

-923 INRIGTKDF
+923 INRLGTKDF

-951 AINYSPLKPI
+951 AINYSPL
-961 GLTSGALAKGVGS
+961 GTLKGIYNLSQG
-974 GLKSAWDDRVLGF
+974 
-987 IPNFKSGVKGGIE
+987 
-1000 SLQDSAI
+1000 
-1007 NYFKDNQRQAS
+1007 NQRQAS

-1047 FNENYTKNK
+1047 FDGNYTKNK

-1142 FVPTFASQL
+1142 FVPTFAGQL

-1169 YGLNTAIAKIPFAS
+1169 YGLNTAIAKVPFAS

-1188 KIDVTGQPIE
+1188 KIDVTGQPIK

-1237 KETSHFMPSVDKK
+1237 KETSHFMPSADKK
-1250 LEFTDVDGNLQNIVL
+1250 LEFTDVDGNPQKIVL

-1270 SEYQRILGQRM
+1270 SEYQRRLGQRM

>member
-1 MADIWDEV
+1 MANIWDEV
-9 EEVQEVQN
+9 EEIQEVQN
-17 TPKQQPT
+17 TPQQQPT

-37 PNLRLTGEVK
+37 PIEQTTPVLTGGIEQKVIPNWDKKGRIYYTDEQGNRIKSNVPLSRKIGNQLRATGYNVK
-47 KYNESANPV
+47 DWLTTDVGEKAKERRKAVAMLVSAPLG
-56 RNAIR
+56 
-61 QIGRNTARFILPK
+61 IGRGITGMALSGG
-74 KAENWFLGSKE
+74 LGSGVYSGSE
-85 DEEFLKKYNDDNVMS
+85 QAIEGEFKP
-100 YEDAAT
+100 
-106 LYKQGLLSKDEFMK
+106 KQLL
-120 NTGLRLKLD
+120 
-129 SLKADAEYK
+129 A
-138 DVRNTNIGKGVVDIG
+138 DIG
-153 TAVIPF
+153 IGAGL
-159 GGGGKVA
+159 GGALGLGGKYIA
-166 TTVAG
+166 
-171 KLTPY
+171 KPIIN
-176 LGKKIA
+176 KIA
-182 TEAAKGAIIGGKA
+182 KGKVTKA
-195 GLAHGVGYGLVDE
+195 
-208 DINPLTQG
+208 
-216 LVEGGIGLVG
+216 
-226 GGLLGAGAGKLE
+226 
-238 RTLRAKDIA
+238 
-247 KRRATPIA
+247 
-255 ERMTEVKPQVNQEVV
+255 KPQASQEVI
-270 EQPIQQVDELA
+270 EQPIQQVDEVV
-281 ESVPQ
+281 ESMPQ
-286 QTEQPKIN
+286 QTEQPKAN

-311 LNDYMVVGKGKKG
+311 LKDYMVVGKGKKG
-324 YKSTIADPISY
+324 YKSNIADPISY
-335 DIEKSQR
+335 DIENSQR

-357 LNDEAYLDDLQNRV
+357 LNDAGYLDELENRV

-379 YGETEEVSMPY
+379 YGETEEVAMPY
-390 WEKFIK
+390 WEKLWK
-396 AVDDGYNYNEFKLN
+396 AIDDGNNYNEFKLN
-410 RGNKPQQL
+410 
-418 EQVVPQTPDGYKR
+418 
-431 LYRGLTQEYDPKYD
+431 
-445 RAKLDNVNNYESWT
+445 
-459 DNYDLAEAYGDNV
+459 
-472 YYIDVPENSIA
+472 
-483 KDIIDENPK
+483 
-492 SMTYG
+492 
-497 DRNLLYENDK
+497 
-507 PVGIKNKSG
+507 SG
-516 KEYLLYT
+516 K
-523 GHEEYPNIKYNKINK
+523 K

-543 EVIPEQVAEDTVEMV
+543 EVIPEQVVEDTAKIV

-577 PKEVKEIIKQDKP
+577 PKEVKEIIKQDMP

-609 GNFDNELIRL
+609 GNFDNELVRL

-639 LFGMGKYQQAVDL
+639 LFSMGKYQQAVDL

-721 TDELAKNQA
+721 TDEIAKNQA

-843 RTFQSKPMKALE
+843 RTFQSKPMQALE
-855 TALDVGLRVPDRA
+855 TVLDVGLRVPDRA

-901 ALESVFQDKTKLSDF
+901 ALESVFQDKSMLSDF

-923 INRIGTKDF
+923 INRIGTKEF

-951 AINYSPLKPI
+951 AINYSPL
-961 GLTSGALAKGVGS
+961 GALKGIYNLSQG
-974 GLKSAWDDRVLGF
+974 
-987 IPNFKSGVKGGIE
+987 
-1000 SLQDSAI
+1000 
-1007 NYFKDNQRQAS
+1007 NQRQAS

-1047 FNENYTKNK
+1047 FDENYTKNK

-1068 PDQIGDMWYAPFQPM
+1068 PDQLGDMWYAPFQPM

-1142 FVPTFASQL
+1142 FVPTFAGQL

-1169 YGLNTAIAKIPFAS
+1169 YGLNSAIAKVPFAS

-1250 LEFTDVDGNLQNIVL
+1250 LEFVDVDGNPQKIVL

-1270 SEYQRILGQRM
+1270 SEYQRRLGQRM

-1296 ADEYGKIE
+1296 ADEYGKIK
-1304 ILKKAKTLVKAEV
+1304 ILENAKKLVKAEV

>member
-1 MADIWDEV
+1 MAVTITDEELDLFNKNGFTDDDVRATV
-9 EEVQEVQN
+9 ENYRSQGLDDNAIRAKVQSKIDSWNTHQN
-17 TPKQQPT
+17 VKQPINNTQ
-24 NDIWGEVEEVSTQ
+24 GEVEEISTQ

-74 KAENWFLGSKE
+74 KIENWFLGSKE

-106 LYKQGLLSKDEFMK
+106 LYKQGLISKDEFMK

-129 SLKADAEYK
+129 SLKADAEYR
-138 DVRNTNIGKGVVDIG
+138 DVRNTNIGKGAVDIG
-153 TAVIPF
+153 TAAIPF

-182 TEAAKGAIIGGKA
+182 TEAAKGAVIGGKA

-208 DINPLTQG
+208 DINPFTQG
-216 LVEGGIGLVG
+216 LVEGGIGIVG
-226 GGLLGAGAGKLE
+226 GGLLGAGTGKLE

-247 KRRATPIA
+247 KRRAIPLA
-255 ERMTEVKPQVNQEVV
+255 ERMTEEQLQNIKQPEIVQNVAEDVIEKPQDKYIGKKFFFGDKEDEIVEYLPQFDMYRGKNPDGLDWGATLYKKEDLDKYYLPEGYDFEKVKAEKDLIKQQKLEQKIAKENLEKQRIEEYNNLDGFGVDLSDMQLGKIRKTLNKQEVYNG
-270 EQPIQQVDELA
+270 ELKTNKQAIKDLLSENAIPDIREYNGKKEYIMRYPNGNYITINKTKYGYAKYLQNKPIQQ
-281 ESVPQ
+281 
-286 QTEQPKIN
+286 I
-294 LNTLKSNIRANK
+294 
-306 FEQGN
+306 
-311 LNDYMVVGKGKKG
+311 
-324 YKSTIADPISY
+324 
-335 DIEKSQR
+335 
-342 DFNKIITEI
+342 
-351 SKNPEK
+351 
-357 LNDEAYLDDLQNRV
+357 
-371 QQIIDRTP
+371 
-379 YGETEEVSMPY
+379 
-390 WEKFIK
+390 
-396 AVDDGYNYNEFKLN
+396 
-410 RGNKPQQL
+410 
-418 EQVVPQTPDGYKR
+418 
-431 LYRGLTQEYDPKYD
+431 
-445 RAKLDNVNNYESWT
+445 
-459 DNYDLAEAYGDNV
+459 
-472 YYIDVPENSIA
+472 
-483 KDIIDENPK
+483 
-492 SMTYG
+492 
-497 DRNLLYENDK
+497 
-507 PVGIKNKSG
+507 
-516 KEYLLYT
+516 
-523 GHEEYPNIKYNKINK
+523 
-538 PQQLD
+538 D
-543 EVIPEQVAEDTVEMV
+543 EVIPEQVIQPT
-558 SGETKTRSLP
+558 GETKLRSLP

-577 PKEVKEIIKQDKP
+577 PKEVKEIIKQDMP
-590 TYQVM
+590 TYQVL
-595 HNQDLIKQATDEIA
+595 HNKDLTAQASDELA
-609 GNFDNELIRL
+609 GNFDNELVRL
-619 SSAKDFD
+619 ASAKDFD
-626 ALDYEKSRQIAKN
+626 ALDYEKSRQIAKT
-639 LFGMGKYQQAVDL
+639 LFDNGDYQRAVDL

-690 EYNKKHPKKQI
+690 EYNKKYPKKQI

-706 NIETIANLQQEALNT
+706 NVETIANLQKEALNT

-730 LARTAKYTADLIPK
+730 LARSAKYISELVPK
-744 EALQKLKAYRNIAM
+744 NALQKLKAYRNIAL

-769 VGNVAFNTIDTGSK
+769 VGNALFNAIDTGAK
-783 GLASLIDRGLSKF
+783 ALAVPIDRAIGLIPDNRFFNTVAK
-796 TGQRTRVAPQLGDY
+796 TRVAPSLKTYG
-810 FKGGLQGAKTGYQE
+810 KGLVEGAKTGYQE

-843 RTFQSKPMKALE
+843 RTFQNKPMQALE
-855 TALDVGLRVPDRA
+855 TVLDVGLRTPDRA

-878 QNMMK
+878 DNIMR
-883 AQGLTEP
+883 ARGLTQP
-890 TQEILEQAERE
+890 TQEILEQAEQE
-901 ALESVFQDKTKLSDF
+901 ALEAVFQNQSKLSDA
-916 ALGLRGG
+916 ALKTRRAL
-923 INRIGTKDF
+923 NTLGTNDF

-946 NLTQQ
+946 NLAQQ
-951 AINYSPLKPI
+951 GINYSPF
-961 GLTSGALAKGVGS
+961 GAIKGIANLAQG
-974 GLKSAWDDRVLGF
+974 
-987 IPNFKSGVKGGIE
+987 
-1000 SLQDSAI
+1000 
-1007 NYFKDNQRQAS
+1007 NQRQAS
-1018 LDLARSLIGTGL
+1018 LDFARSLLGTGL

-1035 GLAKAGL
+1035 GLSKAGL
-1042 TTPSQ
+1042 MTPSQ
-1047 FNENYTKNK
+1047 FDENYQTNK

-1068 PDQIGDMWYAPFQPM
+1068 PDQLGDMWYAPFQPM
-1083 SSPIATGT
+1083 SIPLAVGN
-1091 AMAYGENP
+1091 AAAYGKDP
-1099 LYAGLNTVVDQPY
+1099 LQAGINTVVDLPF
-1112 LQGVTRG
+1112 LQGISRG
-1119 LRDLQEGD
+1119 LRDLQEGNY
-1127 WTKAATNVVASIPSQ
+1127 AQAGINVASSIPSQ
-1142 FVPTFASQL
+1142 FVPTLGSQFAQT
-1151 AQSID
+1151 ID

-1198 RYSTKGGQKLF
+1198 RYSTKGEQKLF

-1250 LEFTDVDGNLQNIVL
+1250 LEFTDVDGNPQKIVL

-1270 SEYQRILGQRM
+1270 SEYQRRLGQRM

-1296 ADEYGKIE
+1296 TDEYGKIK
-1304 ILKKAKTLVKAEV
+1304 ILENAKKLVKAEV

>member
-1 MADIWDEV
+1 MANIWDEV
-9 EEVQEVQN
+9 EEIKEVQN
-17 TPKQQPT
+17 TPQQQPT

-37 PNLRLTGEVK
+37 PVEQATPVLTGGIEQKVIPNWDK
-47 KYNESANPV
+47 KGRIYYTDEQGNRIKSNVPLSRKIGNQLRATGYNIKDWLTTDVGEKAKERRKAVAMLVSAPLG
-56 RNAIR
+56 
-61 QIGRNTARFILPK
+61 IGRGITGMALSGG
-74 KAENWFLGSKE
+74 LGSGVYSGSE
-85 DEEFLKKYNDDNVMS
+85 QAIEGEFKP
-100 YEDAAT
+100 
-106 LYKQGLLSKDEFMK
+106 KQLL
-120 NTGLRLKLD
+120 
-129 SLKADAEYK
+129 A
-138 DVRNTNIGKGVVDIG
+138 DIG
-153 TAVIPF
+153 IGAGL
-159 GGGGKVA
+159 GGALGLGGKYIA
-166 TTVAG
+166 
-171 KLTPY
+171 KPIIN
-176 LGKKIA
+176 KIA
-182 TEAAKGAIIGGKA
+182 KGKVTKA
-195 GLAHGVGYGLVDE
+195 
-208 DINPLTQG
+208 
-216 LVEGGIGLVG
+216 
-226 GGLLGAGAGKLE
+226 
-238 RTLRAKDIA
+238 
-247 KRRATPIA
+247 
-255 ERMTEVKPQVNQEVV
+255 KPQVSQEVV
-270 EQPIQQVDELA
+270 EQPIQQVDEVV
-281 ESVPQ
+281 ESIPQ
-286 QTEQPKIN
+286 Q
-294 LNTLKSNIRANK
+294 
-306 FEQGN
+306 
-311 LNDYMVVGKGKKG
+311 
-324 YKSTIADPISY
+324 
-335 DIEKSQR
+335 
-342 DFNKIITEI
+342 
-351 SKNPEK
+351 
-357 LNDEAYLDDLQNRV
+357 
-371 QQIIDRTP
+371 
-379 YGETEEVSMPY
+379 
-390 WEKFIK
+390 
-396 AVDDGYNYNEFKLN
+396 VDD
-410 RGNKPQQL
+410 
-418 EQVVPQTPDGYKR
+418 
-431 LYRGLTQEYDPKYD
+431 
-445 RAKLDNVNNYESWT
+445 
-459 DNYDLAEAYGDNV
+459 
-472 YYIDVPENSIA
+472 
-483 KDIIDENPK
+483 
-492 SMTYG
+492 
-497 DRNLLYENDK
+497 
-507 PVGIKNKSG
+507 
-516 KEYLLYT
+516 
-523 GHEEYPNIKYNKINK
+523 
-538 PQQLD
+538 
-543 EVIPEQVAEDTVEMV
+543 VIPEQVVEDTAKMV

-568 QSVLEAKGT
+568 QSVLDAKGT
-577 PKEVKEIIKQDKP
+577 PKEVKKIIKQDVP

-609 GNFDNELIRL
+609 SNFDNELIRL

-706 NIETIANLQQEALNT
+706 NIKTIANLQQEALNT
-721 TDELAKNQA
+721 TDEFAKNQA

-783 GLASLIDRGLSKF
+783 GLASLIDKGLSKF
-796 TGQRTRVAPQLGDY
+796 TGQRTRIAPQLGDY

-843 RTFQSKPMKALE
+843 RTFQSKPMQALE
-855 TALDVGLRVPDRA
+855 TVLDVGLRVPDRA

-883 AQGLTEP
+883 AQGLTKP

-901 ALESVFQDKTKLSDF
+901 ALESVFQNKSMLSDF
-916 ALGLRGG
+916 ALGLRSG
-923 INRIGTKDF
+923 INKVGTKDF

-951 AINYSPLKPI
+951 AINYSPL
-961 GLTSGALAKGVGS
+961 GALKGIYNLSQG
-974 GLKSAWDDRVLGF
+974 
-987 IPNFKSGVKGGIE
+987 
-1000 SLQDSAI
+1000 
-1007 NYFKDNQRQAS
+1007 NQRQAS
-1018 LDLARSLIGTGL
+1018 LDLARSLIGSGL

-1047 FNENYTKNK
+1047 FDENYTKNK

-1068 PDQIGDMWYAPFQPM
+1068 PDQLGDMWYAPFQPM

-1142 FVPTFASQL
+1142 FVPTLASQF

-1169 YGLNTAIAKIPFAS
+1169 YGLNTAIAKVPFAS

-1250 LEFTDVDGNLQNIVL
+1250 LEFVDVEGNPQKIVL

-1270 SEYQRILGQRM
+1270 SEYQRRLGQRM

-1296 ADEYGKIE
+1296 ADEYGKIK
-1304 ILKKAKTLVKAEV
+1304 ILENAKKLVKAEV

>member
-1 MADIWDEV
+1 MPITDLSDEELKSLYKPQNEQSSGISSISDEELLNMYNQNNSENTQVLTGGVEQKVIPNWDKKGRIYYTDEQGNRIKSNVPLSRKIGNQLRATGYNIKDWLTTDVGEKAKERRKAVAMLVSAPLGIGRGIAGMALSGGLGSGIYSGSEQAIEGEFKPKQLLADI
-9 EEVQEVQN
+9 
-17 TPKQQPT
+17 
-24 NDIWGEVEEVSTQ
+24 G
-37 PNLRLTGEVK
+37 
-47 KYNESANPV
+47 
-56 RNAIR
+56 
-61 QIGRNTARFILPK
+61 IGAG
-74 KAENWFLGSKE
+74 LGGA
-85 DEEFLKKYNDDNVMS
+85 L
-100 YEDAAT
+100 
-106 LYKQGLLSKDEFMK
+106 GL
-120 NTGLRLKLD
+120 
-129 SLKADAEYK
+129 
-138 DVRNTNIGKGVVDIG
+138 
-153 TAVIPF
+153 
-159 GGGGKVA
+159 GGKYIVQ
-166 TTVAG
+166 
-171 KLTPY
+171 P
-176 LGKKIA
+176 IA
-182 TEAAKGAIIGGKA
+182 KNIARR
-195 GLAHGVGYGLVDE
+195 
-208 DINPLTQG
+208 IN
-216 LVEGGIGLVG
+216 
-226 GGLLGAGAGKLE
+226 
-238 RTLRAKDIA
+238 IA
-247 KRRATPIA
+247 KRRATPLADRIKPQPTQAVDEVA
-255 ERMTEVKPQVNQEVV
+255 EAIKPQVNQEVV
-270 EQPIQQVDELA
+270 EQPIQQIDDVIEETVPIQQVDEVV

-286 QTEQPKIN
+286 DKYI
-294 LNTLKSNIRANK
+294 
-306 FEQGN
+306 
-311 LNDYMVVGKGKKG
+311 GKKFFYG
-324 YKSTIADPISY
+324 DKED
-335 DIEKSQR
+335 
-342 DFNKIITEI
+342 EI
-351 SKNPEK
+351 VEYLPQFDMYRGKNPDGLNWGATLYKKEDLDKYYLPEGYDFQKVKAEK
-357 LNDEAYLDDLQNRV
+357 DLINQQKLEKQIAKENLEKQRIEEYNNIDDFGSELSDMQLGKIRKTLNKQEVYNGELKTNKQAIKDLL
-371 QQIIDRTP
+371 
-379 YGETEEVSMPY
+379 EENAIPDIR
-390 WEKFIK
+390 E
-396 AVDDGYNYNEFKLN
+396 YNGKKEYIMRYPN
-410 RGNKPQQL
+410 GNYITINK
-418 EQVVPQTPDGYKR
+418 T
-431 LYRGLTQEYDPKYD
+431 KYD
-445 RAKLDNVNNYESWT
+445 YAKHLQ
-459 DNYDLAEAYGDNV
+459 
-472 YYIDVPENSIA
+472 
-483 KDIIDENPK
+483 
-492 SMTYG
+492 
-497 DRNLLYENDK
+497 
-507 PVGIKNKSG
+507 
-516 KEYLLYT
+516 
-523 GHEEYPNIKYNKINK
+523 NK

-543 EVIPEQVAEDTVEMV
+543 EVIPEQVVEDTAKMV

-568 QSVLEAKGT
+568 QSVLDAKGT
-577 PKEVKEIIKQDKP
+577 PKEVKDIIKQDMP
-590 TYQVM
+590 TYQVL

-843 RTFQSKPMKALE
+843 RTFQNKPMQALE
-855 TALDVGLRVPDRA
+855 TVLDVGLRVPDRA

-883 AQGLTEP
+883 AQGLTKP

-901 ALESVFQDKTKLSDF
+901 ALESVFQDKTMLSDF

-923 INRIGTKDF
+923 INRIGTKEL

-951 AINYSPLKPI
+951 AINYSPL
-961 GLTSGALAKGVGS
+961 GALKGIYNLSQG
-974 GLKSAWDDRVLGF
+974 
-987 IPNFKSGVKGGIE
+987 
-1000 SLQDSAI
+1000 
-1007 NYFKDNQRQAS
+1007 NQRQAS
-1018 LDLARSLIGTGL
+1018 LDLARSLIGSGL

-1047 FNENYTKNK
+1047 FDENYTKNK

-1142 FVPTFASQL
+1142 FVPTFAGQL

-1169 YGLNTAIAKIPFAS
+1169 YGLNTAIAKVPFAS

-1250 LEFTDVDGNLQNIVL
+1250 LKFTDVDGNPQNIVL

-1270 SEYQRILGQRM
+1270 SEYQRRLGQRM
-1281 YDEFNYVMDLPEYAN
+1281 YNEFNYVMDLPEYAN
-1296 ADEYGKIE
+1296 ADEYGKIK
-1304 ILKKAKTLVKAEV
+1304 ILENAKKLVKAEV